1 MDKYEYQAKL
11 EEIKKL
17 VDKEEY
23 EEAAAIADTI
33 EWKRV
38 RSVRTLCLV
47 SEIYE
52 IVGRAEDSKNILYRA
67 YRRSP
72 GSRQILYRL
81 TEACVQTQDFDDAV
95 EYYTEYVN
103 LAPHDNNRYILKY
116 EIYKGR
122 GSSIEEQIQVLEE
135 LKSQEYTEQW
145 AYELARLYSEA
156 GMIDKCIAEC
166 DDLALWFHNGQY
178 VVQALELKKKYAQ
191 LTPEQQ
197 TIYDNP
203 SSIVDMET
211 KEAAI
216 EAAVPT
222 LGEEI
227 TKELPKSE
235 KEVIADSIMMDTE
248 KEIAAAVTEHKEETK
263 AAAPEEVKAAEPK
276 SFNTVEM
283 QNELA
288 NSMRQILSG
297 MRGVKPAAEPEQM
310 PAAEPVAAT
319 REEEPEEQIEGQMSI
334 DDILTGTVQ
343 TEEEPAKAP
352 SEPAKPVEEKP
363 VEEPAEAI
371 KPAEEPKAEQQA
383 MRSEQDILEAK
394 TINLSESIRRE
405 IGDRDLRSYA
415 AELAARQKAAQR
427 VQIPVP
433 EMGKAPELKDIPVSE
448 PVQKKTAETPAAEKV
463 SAEKV
468 QMQPEPV
475 QAQEMPVQKTAIQP
489 ESVQPEPVQ
498 AQRPTEAVEA
508 AAKKLQ
514 QPTRQIPVEQIQ
526 EQRAQETVEE
536 TPEQKIQAEPE
547 EAAVQ
552 ETPAE
557 PERMPVQ
564 EEAQPQPKVDPMSYV
579 RTGLDEKEKSML
591 GFWSTIRG
599 VNEQVNEAVT
609 LMMRSILA
617 DKTSSHG
624 NVLLIGDAGNGRT
637 TLALGIARII
647 GRCKGMQ
654 SQKVAK
660 IYAED
665 LNSKDIAATVNK
677 IAGGILIIE
686 EAGDLSDNA
695 AAQLSMAMD
704 FKTDGLIVFLEDE
717 RRYLMDLL
725 GRNPQFAQKFDIT
738 MNVPTLTND
747 ELVEFG
753 KYYALQNDC
762 VMDDSAVLTLYD
774 GIGVLQNAEQPVA
787 ILDVKEIMDK
797 AIKKANKFS
806 LGKLFSTV
814 SGKRYDAED
823 RIIIKGKYFGKIK

>member
-1 MDKYEYQAKL
+1 MKVDKYEYQAKL
-11 EEIKKL
+11 EEMKKL

-23 EEAAAIADTI
+23 EEAVAIADTI

-103 LAPHDNNRYILKY
+103 LAPHDNNKYILKY

-122 GSSIEEQIQVLEE
+122 GSSVEEQIQVLEE

-145 AYELARLYSEA
+145 AYELARLYAQA

-166 DDLALWFHNGQY
+166 DDLALWFHNGEY
-178 VVQALELKKKYAQ
+178 VVQALELKKKYAP

-222 LGEEI
+222 LDEEI

-235 KEVIADSIMMDTE
+235 TEVIADSIMMNTE
-248 KEIAAAVTEHKEETK
+248 KEIAAAVAEHKEETTQ
-263 AAAPEEVKAAEPK
+263 EEQTAEPARPK
-276 SFNTVEM
+276 DFNTVEM

-297 MRGVKPAAEPEQM
+297 MRGSKPAAEPE
-310 PAAEPVAAT
+310 PIPEAAVAAT
-319 REEEPEEQIEGQMSI
+319 QEEEPEEEQQMEGQMSI
-334 DDILTGTVQ
+334 DDILTG
-343 TEEEPAKAP
+343 A
-352 SEPAKPVEEKP
+352 
-363 VEEPAEAI
+363 
-371 KPAEEPKAEQQA
+371 AEEPKQSPV
-383 MRSEQDILEAK
+383 SEAAPAAQVEETQPQDILSAE
-394 TINLSESIRRE
+394 TINLSDSIHRE

-415 AELAARQKAAQR
+415 TELAARQREAAA

-433 EMGKAPELKDIPVSE
+433 EPVKEPVLKDVPVMNKE
-448 PVQKKTAETPAAEKV
+448 KKEK
-463 SAEKV
+463 
-468 QMQPEPV
+468 
-475 QAQEMPVQKTAIQP
+475 
-489 ESVQPEPVQ
+489 
-498 AQRPTEAVEA
+498 
-508 AAKKLQ
+508 Q
-514 QPTRQIPVEQIQ
+514 Q
-526 EQRAQETVEE
+526 
-536 TPEQKIQAEPE
+536 
-547 EAAVQ
+547 
-552 ETPAE
+552 
-557 PERMPVQ
+557 PVQ
-564 EEAQPQPKVDPMSYV
+564 EEVQDVQPVQETVQNVQPVQEAVQAVEPEKPAEAAEAAEETPVQTAQQEAEPQQPKIDPMSYV
-579 RTGLDEKEKSML
+579 RTGLDEKEKSLL
-591 GFWSTIRG
+591 GFWSSIRG
-599 VNEQVNEAVT
+599 MNEQVNEVVT
-609 LMMRSILA
+609 LMMRSILT

-637 TLALGIARII
+637 TLALGMAKIL
-647 GRCKGMQ
+647 GRCKGLQ

-665 LNSKDIAATVNK
+665 LNGKDIAATVNK

-686 EAGDLSDNA
+686 EAGDLSDSA

-738 MNVPTLTND
+738 LNVPTLTND
-747 ELVEFG
+747 ELVECG
-753 KYYALQNDC
+753 RYYALQNDC

-774 GIGVLQNAEQPVA
+774 GIGVLQNSEQPVA

>member
-1 MDKYEYQAKL
+1 MKVDKYEYQAKL
-11 EEIKKL
+11 EEMKKL

-23 EEAAAIADTI
+23 EEAVAIADTI

-103 LAPHDNNRYILKY
+103 LAPHDNNKYILKY

-122 GSSIEEQIQVLEE
+122 GSSVEEQIQVLEE

-145 AYELARLYSEA
+145 AYELARLYAQA

-166 DDLALWFHNGQY
+166 DDLALWFHNGEY
-178 VVQALELKKKYAQ
+178 VVQALELKKKYAP

-222 LGEEI
+222 LDEEI

-235 KEVIADSIMMDTE
+235 TEVIADSIMMNTE
-248 KEIAAAVTEHKEETK
+248 KEIAAAVAEHKEETTQ
-263 AAAPEEVKAAEPK
+263 EEQTAEPARPK
-276 SFNTVEM
+276 DFNTVEM

-297 MRGVKPAAEPEQM
+297 MRGSKPAAEPEPI
-310 PAAEPVAAT
+310 PAAAVAAT
-319 REEEPEEQIEGQMSI
+319 QEEEPEEEQQIEGQMSI
-334 DDILTGTVQ
+334 DDILTG
-343 TEEEPAKAP
+343 A
-352 SEPAKPVEEKP
+352 
-363 VEEPAEAI
+363 
-371 KPAEEPKAEQQA
+371 AEEPKQSPV
-383 MRSEQDILEAK
+383 SEAAPAAQVEETQPQDILSAE
-394 TINLSESIRRE
+394 TINLSDSIHRE
-405 IGDRDLRSYA
+405 IGDRNLRSYA
-415 AELAARQKAAQR
+415 AELSARQREAAA

-433 EMGKAPELKDIPVSE
+433 EPVKEPVLKDVPVMNKE
-448 PVQKKTAETPAAEKV
+448 EKQQPVQEAVQNEQPVQEAVQNAQPVQEAEPEKPAEAAE
-463 SAEKV
+463 
-468 QMQPEPV
+468 
-475 QAQEMPVQKTAIQP
+475 
-489 ESVQPEPVQ
+489 
-498 AQRPTEAVEA
+498 A
-508 AAKKLQ
+508 A
-514 QPTRQIPVEQIQ
+514 
-526 EQRAQETVEE
+526 EE
-536 TPEQKIQAEPE
+536 TPVQTAQQEAEP
-547 EAAVQ
+547 Q
-552 ETPAE
+552 
-557 PERMPVQ
+557 
-564 EEAQPQPKVDPMSYV
+564 QPKIDPMSYV
-579 RTGLDEKEKSML
+579 RTGLDEKEKSLL
-591 GFWSTIRG
+591 GFWSSIRG
-599 VNEQVNEAVT
+599 MNEQVNEVVT
-609 LMMRSILA
+609 LMMRSILT

-637 TLALGIARII
+637 TLALGMAKIL
-647 GRCKGMQ
+647 GRCKGLQ

-665 LNSKDIAATVNK
+665 LNGKDIAATVNK

-686 EAGDLSDNA
+686 EAGDLNDNA
-695 AAQLSMAMD
+695 AAPLSMAMD

-738 MNVPTLTND
+738 LNVPTLTND

-774 GIGVLQNAEQPVA
+774 GIGVLQNSEQPVA

>member
-11 EEIKKL
+11 EEMKKL

-23 EEAAAIADTI
+23 EEAASIADTI

-52 IVGRAEDSKNILYRA
+52 IVGRAEDSRNILYRA

-72 GSRQILYRL
+72 SSRQILYRL

-122 GSSIEEQIQVLEE
+122 GSSVEEQIQVLEE

-145 AYELARLYSEA
+145 AYELAKLYAEA
-156 GMIDKCIAEC
+156 GMTDKCIAEC
-166 DDLALWFHNGQY
+166 DDLALWFHNGEY
-178 VVQALELKKKYAQ
+178 VVQALELKKRYAP

-222 LGEEI
+222 LDEEI
-227 TKELPKSE
+227 MKEMPKSE
-235 KEVIADSIMMDTE
+235 TEVIADSIMMNTE
-248 KEIAAAVTEHKEETK
+248 KEIAAAVTEHKEEI
-263 AAAPEEVKAAEPK
+263 EQAAEEPK
-276 SFNTVEM
+276 ETTKEPAQPKDFNTIEM

-288 NSMRQILSG
+288 NSMRQILAG
-297 MRGVKPAAEPEQM
+297 IRKEKPIAELENAPVMEQTAA
-310 PAAEPVAAT
+310 AK
-319 REEEPEEQIEGQMSI
+319 EEEEEQIEGQMSI
-334 DDILTGTVQ
+334 DDLLINTAKEEVPEETTTV
-343 TEEEPAKAP
+343 
-352 SEPAKPVEEKP
+352 
-363 VEEPAEAI
+363 
-371 KPAEEPKAEQQA
+371 KAEPVQEKKEPTPFKQ
-383 MRSEQDILEAK
+383 MSEQDILTAE
-394 TINLSESIRRE
+394 TINLSESIRKE
-405 IGDRDLRSYA
+405 IGDKDLRSYA
-415 AELAARQKAAQR
+415 AELAARQKELQKAQLP
-427 VQIPVP
+427 IP
-433 EMGKAPELKDIPVSE
+433 EMAKEPVLKEVSVSE
-448 PVQKKTAETPAAEKV
+448 PVKEEEQKTREMPIEQIQQQRVEPTVQSQPVQETLQAEQPVQPQQPLPQTEQPVQPQQPSPQAEQPQQ
-463 SAEKV
+463 SSPQAE
-468 QMQPEPV
+468 QPV
-475 QAQEMPVQKTAIQP
+475 QAEAEQP
-489 ESVQPEPVQ
+489 QQ
-498 AQRPTEAVEA
+498 EA
-508 AAKKLQ
+508 AQNEEPIQTQESPEEPQ
-514 QPTRQIPVEQIQ
+514 QP
-526 EQRAQETVEE
+526 
-536 TPEQKIQAEPE
+536 KI
-547 EAAVQ
+547 
-552 ETPAE
+552 
-557 PERMPVQ
+557 
-564 EEAQPQPKVDPMSYV
+564 DPMSYV
-579 RTGLDEKEKSML
+579 RNGLDEKEKSFL
-591 GFWSTIRG
+591 GFWSSIRG
-599 VNEQVNEAVT
+599 MNAQVNEAVT
-609 LMMRSILA
+609 LIMRSILA

-637 TLALGIARII
+637 TLALGMARII
-647 GRCKGMQ
+647 GRCKGQ
-654 SQKVAK
+654 QTAKVAK

-665 LNSKDIAATVNK
+665 LNNKDIAATVSK

-686 EAGDLSDNA
+686 EAGDLNDNA

-704 FKTDGLIVFLEDE
+704 FKTDGLVVFLEDE

-725 GRNPQFAQKFDIT
+725 GRNPQLAQKFDIT

-753 KYYALQNDC
+753 KYYAFQNDC
-762 VMDDSAVLTLYD
+762 AMDDSAVLTLYD
-774 GIGVLQNAEQPVA
+774 GIGMLQNAEQPVA

-814 SGKRYDAED
+814 SGKRYDQED

>member
-1 MDKYEYQAKL
+1 MTRLYVCDRIVTTMLNDNTRYHPDRWRSVGIRIVNKYKGCMKVDKYEYQAKL
-11 EEIKKL
+11 EEMKKL

-23 EEAAAIADTI
+23 EEAVAIADTI

-103 LAPHDNNRYILKY
+103 LAPHDNNKYILKY

-122 GSSIEEQIQVLEE
+122 GSSVEEQIQVLEE

-145 AYELARLYSEA
+145 AYELARLYAQA

-166 DDLALWFHNGQY
+166 DDLALWFHNGEY
-178 VVQALELKKKYAQ
+178 VVQALELKKKYAP

-222 LGEEI
+222 LDEEI

-235 KEVIADSIMMDTE
+235 TEVIADSIMMNTE
-248 KEIAAAVTEHKEETK
+248 KEIAAAVAEHKEETTQ
-263 AAAPEEVKAAEPK
+263 EEQTAEPARPK
-276 SFNTVEM
+276 DFNTVEM

-297 MRGVKPAAEPEQM
+297 MRGSKPAAEPE
-310 PAAEPVAAT
+310 PIPEAAVAAT
-319 REEEPEEQIEGQMSI
+319 QEEEPEEEQQMEGQMSI
-334 DDILTGTVQ
+334 DDILTG
-343 TEEEPAKAP
+343 A
-352 SEPAKPVEEKP
+352 
-363 VEEPAEAI
+363 
-371 KPAEEPKAEQQA
+371 AEEPKQSPV
-383 MRSEQDILEAK
+383 SEAAPAAQVEETQPQDILSAE
-394 TINLSESIRRE
+394 TINLSDSIHRE

-415 AELAARQKAAQR
+415 TELAARQREAAA

-433 EMGKAPELKDIPVSE
+433 EPVKEPVLKDVPVMNKE
-448 PVQKKTAETPAAEKV
+448 EK
-463 SAEKV
+463 EK
-468 QMQPEPV
+468 
-475 QAQEMPVQKTAIQP
+475 
-489 ESVQPEPVQ
+489 
-498 AQRPTEAVEA
+498 
-508 AAKKLQ
+508 Q
-514 QPTRQIPVEQIQ
+514 Q
-526 EQRAQETVEE
+526 
-536 TPEQKIQAEPE
+536 
-547 EAAVQ
+547 
-552 ETPAE
+552 
-557 PERMPVQ
+557 PVQ
-564 EEAQPQPKVDPMSYV
+564 EEVQDVQPVQETVQNVQPVQAVEPEKPAEAAEAAEETPVQTAQQEAEPQQPKIDPMSYV
-579 RTGLDEKEKSML
+579 RTGLDEKEKSLL
-591 GFWSTIRG
+591 GFWSSIRG
-599 VNEQVNEAVT
+599 MNEQVNEVVT
-609 LMMRSILA
+609 LMMRSILT

-637 TLALGIARII
+637 TLALGMAKIL
-647 GRCKGMQ
+647 GRCKGLQ

-665 LNSKDIAATVNK
+665 LNGKDIAATVNK

-738 MNVPTLTND
+738 LNVPTLTND

-774 GIGVLQNAEQPVA
+774 GIGVLQNSEQPVA

>member
-11 EEIKKL
+11 EEMKKL

-103 LAPHDNNRYILKY
+103 LAPHDNNKYILKY

-122 GSSIEEQIQVLEE
+122 GSSVEEQIQVLEE
-135 LKSQEYTEQW
+135 LKKQEYTEQW
-145 AYELARLYSEA
+145 AYELAKLYAQA

-166 DDLALWFHNGQY
+166 DDLALWFHNGEY
-178 VVQALELKKKYAQ
+178 VVQALELKKKYAP

-222 LGEEI
+222 LDEEI

-235 KEVIADSIMMDTE
+235 SEVIADSIMMNTE
-248 KEIAAAVTEHKEETK
+248 KEIAASVAEHKEAEQEAK
-263 AAAPEEVKAAEPK
+263 KAEPAK
-276 SFNTVEM
+276 KKDFNSVEM
-283 QNELA
+283 QQELA

-297 MRGVKPAAEPEQM
+297 MRGSKPVEEAEPET
-310 PAAEPVAAT
+310 EPTEAIAAT
-319 REEEPEEQIEGQMSI
+319 QEEEPEEEQQIEGQMSI
-334 DDILTGTVQ
+334 DDILTSGAEELKQAPVQ
-343 TEEEPAKAP
+343 T
-352 SEPAKPVEEKP
+352 
-363 VEEPAEAI
+363 AEATATAQ
-371 KPAEEPKAEQQA
+371 AEEMQN
-383 MRSEQDILEAK
+383 DILNAE
-394 TINLSESIRRE
+394 TINLSDSIHKE

-415 AELAARQKAAQR
+415 AELAARQKQAAA

-433 EMGKAPELKDIPVSE
+433 EPVKEPVLKDIPAMDAGV
-448 PVQKKTAETPAAEKV
+448 AHETPKV
-463 SAEKV
+463 QQPAPAPEPEQQVTCEMPVEKV
-468 QMQPEPV
+468 QEQRIQEPV
-475 QAQEMPVQKTAIQP
+475 KE
-489 ESVQPEPVQ
+489 ES
-498 AQRPTEAVEA
+498 T
-508 AAKKLQ
+508 
-514 QPTRQIPVEQIQ
+514 
-526 EQRAQETVEE
+526 
-536 TPEQKIQAEPE
+536 
-547 EAAVQ
+547 
-552 ETPAE
+552 
-557 PERMPVQ
+557 VQ
-564 EEAQPQPKVDPMSYV
+564 EEAAAQEVPQTAEPQQEVPQATEPQQETVQQPKIDPMSYV
-579 RTGLDEKEKSML
+579 RTGLDEKEKSLL
-591 GFWSTIRG
+591 GFWSSIRG
-599 VNEQVNEAVT
+599 MNEQVNEVVT
-609 LMMRSILA
+609 LMMRSILT
-617 DKTSSHG
+617 DKTSSQG

-637 TLALGIARII
+637 TLALGIAKIL
-647 GRCKGMQ
+647 GRCKGLQ

-665 LNSKDIAATVNK
+665 LNGKDIAATVNK

-738 MNVPTLTND
+738 LNVPTLTND

-774 GIGVLQNAEQPVA
+774 GIGVLQNSEQPVA

>member
-11 EEIKKL
+11 EEMKKL

-52 IVGRAEDSKNILYRA
+52 IVGRAEDSRNILYRA

-72 GSRQILYRL
+72 SSRQILYRL

-122 GSSIEEQIQVLEE
+122 GSSVEEQIQVLEE

-145 AYELARLYSEA
+145 AYELAKLYAEA
-156 GMIDKCIAEC
+156 GMTDKCIAEC
-166 DDLALWFHNGQY
+166 DDLALWFHNGEY
-178 VVQALELKKKYAQ
+178 VVQALELKKRYAP

-222 LGEEI
+222 LDEEI
-227 TKELPKSE
+227 MKEMPKSE
-235 KEVIADSIMMDTE
+235 TEVIADSIMMNTE
-248 KEIAAAVTEHKEETK
+248 KEIAAAVTEHKEEI
-263 AAAPEEVKAAEPK
+263 EQAAEEPK
-276 SFNTVEM
+276 EAVKEPAQPKDFNTVEM

-288 NSMRQILSG
+288 NSMRQILAG
-297 MRGVKPAAEPEQM
+297 IRKEKPIAELEHAPVMEQTAA
-310 PAAEPVAAT
+310 AK
-319 REEEPEEQIEGQMSI
+319 EEEEEQIEGQMSI
-334 DDILTGTVQ
+334 DDLLINNVK
-343 TEEEPAKAP
+343 EEARED
-352 SEPAKPVEEKP
+352 
-363 VEEPAEAI
+363 
-371 KPAEEPKAEQQA
+371 AEEAPAAPVQPEVPEAHETPVQPVPEAQPEAPAPQEEILAMKAEPVPEKKEPTPFKQ
-383 MRSEQDILEAK
+383 MTEQDILAAE
-394 TINLSESIRRE
+394 TINLSESIRKE
-405 IGDRDLRSYA
+405 IGDKDLRSYA
-415 AELAARQKAAQR
+415 AELAARQKELQKAQLHA
-427 VQIPVP
+427 P
-433 EMGKAPELKDIPVSE
+433 EMAKEPVLKEVPVSE
-448 PVQKKTAETPAAEKV
+448 PEPVKAEEQKTREMPIEQVQQQRVEPTVQSQPQQETPQAGQPVQEAPQAE
-463 SAEKV
+463 
-468 QMQPEPV
+468 QPIQPQQPAPQEEQPV
-475 QAQEMPVQKTAIQP
+475 QAEA
-489 ESVQPEPVQ
+489 VQPQ
-498 AQRPTEAVEA
+498 QEA
-508 AAKKLQ
+508 AQKEEPIQTQESPEEPQ
-514 QPTRQIPVEQIQ
+514 QP
-526 EQRAQETVEE
+526 
-536 TPEQKIQAEPE
+536 KI
-547 EAAVQ
+547 
-552 ETPAE
+552 
-557 PERMPVQ
+557 
-564 EEAQPQPKVDPMSYV
+564 DPMSYV
-579 RTGLDEKEKSML
+579 RNGLDEKEKSFL
-591 GFWSTIRG
+591 GFWSSIRG
-599 VNEQVNEAVT
+599 MNAQVNEAVT
-609 LMMRSILA
+609 LIMRSILA

-637 TLALGIARII
+637 TLALGMARII
-647 GRCKGMQ
+647 GRCKGQ
-654 SQKVAK
+654 QTAKVAK

-665 LNSKDIAATVNK
+665 LNNKDIAATVSK

-686 EAGDLSDNA
+686 EAGDLNDNA

-704 FKTDGLIVFLEDE
+704 FKTDGLVVFLEDE

-725 GRNPQFAQKFDIT
+725 GRNPQLAQKFDIT

-753 KYYALQNDC
+753 KYYAFQNDC
-762 VMDDSAVLTLYD
+762 AMDDSAVLTLYD
-774 GIGVLQNAEQPVA
+774 GIGMLQNAEQPVA

-814 SGKRYDAED
+814 SGKRYDQED

>member
-1 MDKYEYQAKL
+1 MTRLYVCDRIVTTMLNDNTRYHPDQWRSVGIRIVNKYKGCMKVDKYEYQAKL
-11 EEIKKL
+11 EEMKKL

-23 EEAAAIADTI
+23 EEAVAIADTI

-103 LAPHDNNRYILKY
+103 LAPHDNNKYILKY

-122 GSSIEEQIQVLEE
+122 GSSVEEQIQVLEE

-145 AYELARLYSEA
+145 AYELARLYAQA

-166 DDLALWFHNGQY
+166 DDLALWFHNGEY
-178 VVQALELKKKYAQ
+178 VVQALELKKKYAP

-222 LGEEI
+222 LDEEI

-235 KEVIADSIMMDTE
+235 TEVIADSIMMNTE
-248 KEIAAAVTEHKEETK
+248 KEIAAAVAEHKEETTQ
-263 AAAPEEVKAAEPK
+263 EEQTAEPARPK
-276 SFNTVEM
+276 DFNTVEM

-297 MRGVKPAAEPEQM
+297 MRGSKPAAEPE
-310 PAAEPVAAT
+310 PIPEAAVAAT
-319 REEEPEEQIEGQMSI
+319 QEEEPEEEQQMEGQMSI
-334 DDILTGTVQ
+334 DDILTGT
-343 TEEEPAKAP
+343 
-352 SEPAKPVEEKP
+352 
-363 VEEPAEAI
+363 
-371 KPAEEPKAEQQA
+371 AEEPKQSPV
-383 MRSEQDILEAK
+383 SEAAPAAQVEETQPQDILSAE
-394 TINLSESIRRE
+394 TINLSDSIHRE

-415 AELAARQKAAQR
+415 TELAARQREAAA

-433 EMGKAPELKDIPVSE
+433 EPVKEPVLKDVPVMNKE
-448 PVQKKTAETPAAEKV
+448 KKEK
-463 SAEKV
+463 
-468 QMQPEPV
+468 
-475 QAQEMPVQKTAIQP
+475 
-489 ESVQPEPVQ
+489 
-498 AQRPTEAVEA
+498 
-508 AAKKLQ
+508 Q
-514 QPTRQIPVEQIQ
+514 Q
-526 EQRAQETVEE
+526 
-536 TPEQKIQAEPE
+536 
-547 EAAVQ
+547 
-552 ETPAE
+552 
-557 PERMPVQ
+557 PVQ
-564 EEAQPQPKVDPMSYV
+564 EEVQDVQPVQETVQNVQPVQEAVQAVEPEKPAEAAEAAEETPVQTAQQEAEPQQPKIDPMSYV
-579 RTGLDEKEKSML
+579 RTGLDEKEKSLL
-591 GFWSTIRG
+591 GFWSSIRG
-599 VNEQVNEAVT
+599 MNEQVNEVVT
-609 LMMRSILA
+609 LMMRSILT

-637 TLALGIARII
+637 TLALGMAKIL
-647 GRCKGMQ
+647 GRCKGLQ

-665 LNSKDIAATVNK
+665 LNGKDIAATVNK

-686 EAGDLSDNA
+686 EAGDLSDSA

-738 MNVPTLTND
+738 LNVPTLTND

-774 GIGVLQNAEQPVA
+774 GIGVLQNSEQPVA

>member
-1 MDKYEYQAKL
+1 MTRLYVCDRIVTTMLNDNTRYHPDQWRSVGIRIVNKYKGCMKVDKYEYQAKL
-11 EEIKKL
+11 EEMKKL

-23 EEAAAIADTI
+23 EEAVAIADTI

-103 LAPHDNNRYILKY
+103 LAPHDNNKYILKY

-122 GSSIEEQIQVLEE
+122 GSSVEEQIQVLEE

-145 AYELARLYSEA
+145 AYELARLYAQA

-166 DDLALWFHNGQY
+166 DDLALWFHNGEY
-178 VVQALELKKKYAQ
+178 VVQALELKKKYAP

-222 LGEEI
+222 LDEEI

-235 KEVIADSIMMDTE
+235 TEVIADSIMMNTE
-248 KEIAAAVTEHKEETK
+248 KEIAAAVAEHKEETTQ
-263 AAAPEEVKAAEPK
+263 EEQTAEPARPK
-276 SFNTVEM
+276 DFNTVEM

-297 MRGVKPAAEPEQM
+297 MRGSKPAAEPE
-310 PAAEPVAAT
+310 PIPEAAVAAT
-319 REEEPEEQIEGQMSI
+319 QEEEPEEEQQMEGQMSI
-334 DDILTGTVQ
+334 DDILTG
-343 TEEEPAKAP
+343 A
-352 SEPAKPVEEKP
+352 
-363 VEEPAEAI
+363 
-371 KPAEEPKAEQQA
+371 AEEPKQSPV
-383 MRSEQDILEAK
+383 SEAAPAVQVEETQPQDILSAE
-394 TINLSESIRRE
+394 TINLSDSIHRE

-415 AELAARQKAAQR
+415 TELAARQREAAA

-433 EMGKAPELKDIPVSE
+433 EPVKEPVLKDVPVMNKE
-448 PVQKKTAETPAAEKV
+448 KKEK
-463 SAEKV
+463 
-468 QMQPEPV
+468 
-475 QAQEMPVQKTAIQP
+475 
-489 ESVQPEPVQ
+489 
-498 AQRPTEAVEA
+498 
-508 AAKKLQ
+508 Q
-514 QPTRQIPVEQIQ
+514 Q
-526 EQRAQETVEE
+526 
-536 TPEQKIQAEPE
+536 
-547 EAAVQ
+547 
-552 ETPAE
+552 
-557 PERMPVQ
+557 PVQ
-564 EEAQPQPKVDPMSYV
+564 EEVQDVQPVQETVQNVQPVQEAVQAVEPEKPAEAAEAAEETPVQTAQQEAEPQQPKIDPMSYV
-579 RTGLDEKEKSML
+579 RTGLDEKEKSLL
-591 GFWSTIRG
+591 GFWSSIRG
-599 VNEQVNEAVT
+599 MNEQVNEVVT
-609 LMMRSILA
+609 LMMRSILT

-637 TLALGIARII
+637 TLALGMAKIL
-647 GRCKGMQ
+647 GRCKGLQ

-665 LNSKDIAATVNK
+665 LNGKDIAATVNK

-686 EAGDLSDNA
+686 EAGDLSDSA

-738 MNVPTLTND
+738 LNVPTLTND

-753 KYYALQNDC
+753 RYYALQNDC

-774 GIGVLQNAEQPVA
+774 GIGVLQNSEQPVA

>member
-72 GSRQILYRL
+72 SSRQILYRL

-122 GSSIEEQIQVLEE
+122 GSSVEEQIQVLEE

-145 AYELARLYSEA
+145 AYELAKLYAEA

-166 DDLALWFHNGQY
+166 DDLALWFHNGEY
-178 VVQALELKKKYAQ
+178 VVQALELKKQYAP

-222 LGEEI
+222 LDEEI
-227 TKELPKSE
+227 MKEMPKSE
-235 KEVIADSIMMDTE
+235 TEVIADSIMMDTE
-248 KEIAAAVTEHKEETK
+248 KEIAAAVTEHKEETEQ
-263 AAAPEEVKAAEPK
+263 ADVKEPVRAK
-276 SFNTVEM
+276 DFNTIEM

-297 MRGVKPAAEPEQM
+297 IRKDK
-310 PAAEPVAAT
+310 PVAELESAPVMEQT
-319 REEEPEEQIEGQMSI
+319 AAAKEEEEEQIEGQMSI
-334 DDILTGTVQ
+334 DDLLINNVK
-343 TEEEPAKAP
+343 EEARE
-352 SEPAKPVEEKP
+352 EVEEDEKEAVP
-363 VEEPAEAI
+363 VVSAQPEAQAQPEAPAAQEETPAV
-371 KPAEEPKAEQQA
+371 KAEPVQETKEPQPSFGQ
-383 MRSEQDILEAK
+383 MTEQDILAAE
-394 TINLSESIRRE
+394 TINLSESIRKE
-405 IGDRDLRSYA
+405 IGNKDLRTYA
-415 AELAARQKAAQR
+415 VELAARQRELKNEQLQVPKMAKEPVLREVPAAD
-427 VQIPVP
+427 PVP
-433 EMGKAPELKDIPVSE
+433 VKEEKPVQPQMTE
-448 PVQKKTAETPAAEKV
+448 PVQPQAAEP
-463 SAEKV
+463 AQPQATEPAQNQQQV
-468 QMQPEPV
+468 QEETIQVQPQEAAQPE
-475 QAQEMPVQKTAIQP
+475 
-489 ESVQPEPVQ
+489 
-498 AQRPTEAVEA
+498 
-508 AAKKLQ
+508 
-514 QPTRQIPVEQIQ
+514 
-526 EQRAQETVEE
+526 
-536 TPEQKIQAEPE
+536 
-547 EAAVQ
+547 AVQ
-552 ETPAE
+552 EE
-557 PERMPVQ
+557 PQ
-564 EEAQPQPKVDPMSYV
+564 QPKIDPMSYV
-579 RTGLDEKEKSML
+579 RNGLDEKEKSFL
-591 GFWSTIRG
+591 GFWSNIRG
-599 VNEQVNEAVT
+599 MNAQVDEAVT
-609 LMMRSILA
+609 LIMRSILA
-617 DKTSSHG
+617 DKTSAHG
-624 NVLLIGDAGNGRT
+624 NVLLVGDAGNGRT
-637 TLALGIARII
+637 TLALGMARII
-647 GRCKGMQ
+647 GRCKGQ
-654 SQKVAK
+654 QTAKVAK

-665 LNSKDIAATVNK
+665 LNNKDIAATVSK

-695 AAQLSMAMD
+695 AAQLSMAMN
-704 FKTDGLIVFLEDE
+704 FKTDGLVVFLEDE

-725 GRNPQFAQKFDIT
+725 GRNPQLAQKFDIT

-762 VMDDSAVLTLYD
+762 AMDDSAVLTLYD
-774 GIGVLQNAEQPVA
+774 GIGMLQNAEQPVA

-814 SGKRYDAED
+814 SGKRYDKED

>member
-11 EEIKKL
+11 EEMKKL

-52 IVGRAEDSKNILYRA
+52 IVGRAEDSRNILYRA

-72 GSRQILYRL
+72 SSRQILYRL

-122 GSSIEEQIQVLEE
+122 GSSVEEQIQVLEE

-145 AYELARLYSEA
+145 AYELAKLYAEA
-156 GMIDKCIAEC
+156 GMTDKCIAEC
-166 DDLALWFHNGQY
+166 DDLALWFHNGEY
-178 VVQALELKKKYAQ
+178 VVQALELKKRYAP

-222 LGEEI
+222 LDEEI
-227 TKELPKSE
+227 MKEMPKSE
-235 KEVIADSIMMDTE
+235 TEVIADSIMMNTE
-248 KEIAAAVTEHKEETK
+248 KEIAAAVTEHKEEI
-263 AAAPEEVKAAEPK
+263 EQAAEEPK
-276 SFNTVEM
+276 EAVKEPAQPKDFNTVEM

-288 NSMRQILSG
+288 NSMRQILAG
-297 MRGVKPAAEPEQM
+297 IRKEKPIAELENAPVMEQTAA
-310 PAAEPVAAT
+310 AK
-319 REEEPEEQIEGQMSI
+319 EEEEEQIEGQMSI
-334 DDILTGTVQ
+334 DDLLINNAKEEVPEETTTVKAEPVQ
-343 TEEEPAKAP
+343 EKEEPTPFK
-352 SEPAKPVEEKP
+352 
-363 VEEPAEAI
+363 
-371 KPAEEPKAEQQA
+371 Q
-383 MRSEQDILEAK
+383 MSEQDILTAE
-394 TINLSESIRRE
+394 TINLSESIRKE
-405 IGDRDLRSYA
+405 IGDKDLRSYA
-415 AELAARQKAAQR
+415 ADLAARQKELQKAQLP
-427 VQIPVP
+427 IP
-433 EMGKAPELKDIPVSE
+433 EMAKEPVLKEVSVSE
-448 PVQKKTAETPAAEKV
+448 PVKEEEQKTR
-463 SAEKV
+463 
-468 QMQPEPV
+468 
-475 QAQEMPVQKTAIQP
+475 EMPI
-489 ESVQPEPVQ
+489 
-498 AQRPTEAVEA
+498 
-508 AAKKLQ
+508 
-514 QPTRQIPVEQIQ
+514 EQIQ
-526 EQRAQETVEE
+526 QQRVESTVQSQ
-536 TPEQKIQAEPE
+536 P
-547 EAAVQ
+547 VQ
-552 ETPAE
+552 ETLQAE
-557 PERMPVQ
+557 QPL
-564 EEAQPQPKVDPMSYV
+564 QPQQPLPQAEQPIQPQQSSPQAEQPQQEAAQKEEPIQTQESPEAPQQPKIDPMSYV
-579 RTGLDEKEKSML
+579 RNGLDEKEKSFL
-591 GFWSTIRG
+591 GFWSSIRG
-599 VNEQVNEAVT
+599 MNAQVNEAVT
-609 LMMRSILA
+609 LIMRSILA

-637 TLALGIARII
+637 TLALGMARII
-647 GRCKGMQ
+647 GRCKGQ
-654 SQKVAK
+654 QTAKVAK

-665 LNSKDIAATVNK
+665 LNNKDIAATVSK

-686 EAGDLSDNA
+686 EAGDLNDNA

-704 FKTDGLIVFLEDE
+704 FKTDGLVVFLEDE

-725 GRNPQFAQKFDIT
+725 GRNPQLAQKFDIT

-753 KYYALQNDC
+753 KYYAFQNDC
-762 VMDDSAVLTLYD
+762 AMDDSAVLTLYD
-774 GIGVLQNAEQPVA
+774 GIGMLQNAEQPVA

-814 SGKRYDAED
+814 SGKRYDQED

>member
-1 MDKYEYQAKL
+1 MTRLYVCDRIVTTMLNDNTRYHPDQWRSVGIRIVNKYKGCMKVDKYEYQAKL
-11 EEIKKL
+11 EEMKKL

-23 EEAAAIADTI
+23 EEAVAIADTI

-103 LAPHDNNRYILKY
+103 LAPHDNNKYILKY

-122 GSSIEEQIQVLEE
+122 GSSVEEQIQVLEE

-145 AYELARLYSEA
+145 AYELARLYAQA

-166 DDLALWFHNGQY
+166 DDLALWFHNGEY
-178 VVQALELKKKYAQ
+178 VVQALELKKKYAP

-222 LGEEI
+222 LDEEI

-235 KEVIADSIMMDTE
+235 TEVIADSIMMNTE
-248 KEIAAAVTEHKEETK
+248 KEIAAAVAEHKEETTQ
-263 AAAPEEVKAAEPK
+263 EEQTAEPARPK
-276 SFNTVEM
+276 DFNTVEM

-297 MRGVKPAAEPEQM
+297 MRGSKPAAEPE
-310 PAAEPVAAT
+310 PIPEAAVAAT
-319 REEEPEEQIEGQMSI
+319 QEEEPEEEQQMEGQMSI
-334 DDILTGTVQ
+334 DDILTG
-343 TEEEPAKAP
+343 A
-352 SEPAKPVEEKP
+352 
-363 VEEPAEAI
+363 
-371 KPAEEPKAEQQA
+371 AEEPKQSPV
-383 MRSEQDILEAK
+383 SEAAPAAQVEETQPQDILSAE
-394 TINLSESIRRE
+394 TINLSDSIHRE

-415 AELAARQKAAQR
+415 TELAARQREAAA

-433 EMGKAPELKDIPVSE
+433 EPVKEPVLKDVPVMNKE
-448 PVQKKTAETPAAEKV
+448 KKEK
-463 SAEKV
+463 
-468 QMQPEPV
+468 
-475 QAQEMPVQKTAIQP
+475 
-489 ESVQPEPVQ
+489 
-498 AQRPTEAVEA
+498 
-508 AAKKLQ
+508 Q
-514 QPTRQIPVEQIQ
+514 Q
-526 EQRAQETVEE
+526 
-536 TPEQKIQAEPE
+536 
-547 EAAVQ
+547 
-552 ETPAE
+552 
-557 PERMPVQ
+557 PVQ
-564 EEAQPQPKVDPMSYV
+564 EEVQDVQPVQEAVQNVQPVQEAVQAVEPEKPAEAAEAAEETPVQTAQQEAEPQQPKIDPMSYV
-579 RTGLDEKEKSML
+579 RTGLDEKEKSLL
-591 GFWSTIRG
+591 GFWSSIRG
-599 VNEQVNEAVT
+599 MNEQVNEVVT
-609 LMMRSILA
+609 LMMRSILT

-637 TLALGIARII
+637 TLALGMAKIL
-647 GRCKGMQ
+647 GRCKGLQ

-665 LNSKDIAATVNK
+665 LNGKDIAATVNK

-686 EAGDLSDNA
+686 EAGDLSDSA

-738 MNVPTLTND
+738 LNVPTLTND

-753 KYYALQNDC
+753 RYYALQNDC

-774 GIGVLQNAEQPVA
+774 GIGVLQNSEQPVA

>member
-23 EEAAAIADTI
+23 EEAAAIADTV

-72 GSRQILYRL
+72 SSRQILYRL

-135 LKSQEYTEQW
+135 LKSHEYTEQW
-145 AYELARLYSEA
+145 AYELAKLYAEA
-156 GMIDKCIAEC
+156 GMVDKCIAEC
-166 DDLALWFHNGQY
+166 DDLALWFHNGEY
-178 VVQALELKKKYAQ
+178 VVQALELKKKYAP

-222 LGEEI
+222 LDEEI
-227 TKELPKSE
+227 MKEMPKSE
-235 KEVIADSIMMDTE
+235 TEVIADSIMMDTE
-248 KEIAAAVTEHKEETK
+248 KEIAAAVTEHKEETGQASGEAK
-263 AAAPEEVKAAEPK
+263 ETAKEPAK
-276 SFNTVEM
+276 PKDFNTIEM

-288 NSMRQILSG
+288 DSMRQILSG
-297 MRGVKPAAEPEQM
+297 IRREKPAVEPESAPVMAQTAATEEEQEEQGREQM
-310 PAAEPVAAT
+310 PIDDLLINNVKEEAREEAEADEKEESDIPVQPVSQSRPEAPVTQEEIPAEELQPVQENKETEPVK
-319 REEEPEEQIEGQMSI
+319 QMSGQ
-334 DDILTGTVQ
+334 DILT
-343 TEEEPAKAP
+343 
-352 SEPAKPVEEKP
+352 
-363 VEEPAEAI
+363 AE
-371 KPAEEPKAEQQA
+371 
-383 MRSEQDILEAK
+383 
-394 TINLSESIRRE
+394 TINLSEGIRRE
-405 IGDRDLRSYA
+405 IGNKDLRSYA
-415 AELAARQKAAQR
+415 AELTARQKELQNAQLQVPKMDKR
-427 VQIPVP
+427 PILKEIPVQEINTAQP
-433 EMGKAPELKDIPVSE
+433 EQ
-448 PVQKKTAETPAAEKV
+448 PVQEVNT
-463 SAEKV
+463 
-468 QMQPEPV
+468 
-475 QAQEMPVQKTAIQP
+475 
-489 ESVQPEPVQ
+489 VQPEQ
-498 AQRPTEAVEA
+498 
-508 AAKKLQ
+508 
-514 QPTRQIPVEQIQ
+514 
-526 EQRAQETVEE
+526 
-536 TPEQKIQAEPE
+536 
-547 EAAVQ
+547 
-552 ETPAE
+552 
-557 PERMPVQ
+557 PVQ
-564 EEAQPQPKVDPMSYV
+564 EVNTVQPEQPVQPVQEVNTVQPEQPVQSRAEEKPVQEAPQQQNIDPMSYV
-579 RTGLDEKEKSML
+579 RNGLDEKEKSFL
-591 GFWSTIRG
+591 GFWSSIRG
-599 VNEQVNEAVT
+599 MNAQVNEAVT
-609 LMMRSILA
+609 QIMRSILV
-617 DKTSSHG
+617 DRTSSHG
-624 NVLLIGDAGNGRT
+624 NVLLVGDAGNGRT
-637 TLALGIARII
+637 TLAIGMARII
-647 GRCKGMQ
+647 GRCKGQ
-654 SQKVAK
+654 HSAKVAK

-665 LNSKDIAATVNK
+665 LNSKDIAATVSK
-677 IAGGILIIE
+677 IAGGILVIE

-704 FKTDGLIVFLEDE
+704 FKTDGLVVFLEDE

-725 GRNPQFAQKFDIT
+725 ARNPQFAQKFDIT

-762 VMDDSAVLTLYD
+762 VMDDSAVITLYD
-774 GIGVLQNAEQPVA
+774 GIGMLQNAEQPVA

-797 AIKKANKFS
+797 AIRKANKFS

-814 SGKRYDAED
+814 SGKRYDEED
-823 RIIIKGKYFGKIK
+823 RIIIRGKYFGKIK

>member
-1 MDKYEYQAKL
+1 MTRLYVCDRIVTTMLNDNTRYHPDRWRSVGIRIVNKYKGCMKVDKYEYQAKL
-11 EEIKKL
+11 EEMKKL

-23 EEAAAIADTI
+23 EEAVAIADTI

-103 LAPHDNNRYILKY
+103 LAPHDNNKYILKY

-122 GSSIEEQIQVLEE
+122 GSSVEEQIQVLEE

-145 AYELARLYSEA
+145 AYELARLYAQA

-166 DDLALWFHNGQY
+166 DDLALWFHNGEY
-178 VVQALELKKKYAQ
+178 VVQALELKKKYAP

-222 LGEEI
+222 LDEEI

-235 KEVIADSIMMDTE
+235 TEVIADSIMMNTE
-248 KEIAAAVTEHKEETK
+248 KEIAAAVAEHKEETTQ
-263 AAAPEEVKAAEPK
+263 EEQTAEPARPK
-276 SFNTVEM
+276 DFNTVEM

-297 MRGVKPAAEPEQM
+297 MRGSKPAAEPEPI
-310 PAAEPVAAT
+310 PAAAVAAT
-319 REEEPEEQIEGQMSI
+319 QEEEPEEEQQMEGQMSI
-334 DDILTGTVQ
+334 DDILTG
-343 TEEEPAKAP
+343 A
-352 SEPAKPVEEKP
+352 
-363 VEEPAEAI
+363 
-371 KPAEEPKAEQQA
+371 AEEPKQSPV
-383 MRSEQDILEAK
+383 SEAAPAAQVEETQPQDILSAE
-394 TINLSESIRRE
+394 TINLSDSIHRE

-415 AELAARQKAAQR
+415 TELAARQREAAA

-433 EMGKAPELKDIPVSE
+433 EPVKEPVLKDVPVMNKE
-448 PVQKKTAETPAAEKV
+448 EKEKQQPVQEE
-463 SAEKV
+463 V
-468 QMQPEPV
+468 QDVQPV
-475 QAQEMPVQKTAIQP
+475 QETVQEAAQAVEP
-489 ESVQPEPVQ
+489 EKP
-498 AQRPTEAVEA
+498 AEAVEA
-508 AAKKLQ
+508 A
-514 QPTRQIPVEQIQ
+514 
-526 EQRAQETVEE
+526 EE
-536 TPEQKIQAEPE
+536 TPVQTAQQEAEP
-547 EAAVQ
+547 Q
-552 ETPAE
+552 
-557 PERMPVQ
+557 
-564 EEAQPQPKVDPMSYV
+564 QPKIDPMSYV
-579 RTGLDEKEKSML
+579 RTGLDEKEKSLL
-591 GFWSTIRG
+591 GFWSSIRG
-599 VNEQVNEAVT
+599 MNEQVNEVVT
-609 LMMRSILA
+609 LMMRSILT

-637 TLALGIARII
+637 TLALGMAKIL
-647 GRCKGMQ
+647 GRCKGLQ

-665 LNSKDIAATVNK
+665 LNGKDIAATVNK

-738 MNVPTLTND
+738 LNVPTLTND

-774 GIGVLQNAEQPVA
+774 GIGVLQNSEQPVA

>member
-1 MDKYEYQAKL
+1 MTRLYVCDRIVTTMLNDNTRYHPDQWRSVGIRIVNKYKGCMKVDKYEYQAKL
-11 EEIKKL
+11 EEMKKL

-23 EEAAAIADTI
+23 EEAVAIADTI

-103 LAPHDNNRYILKY
+103 LAPHDNNKYILKY

-122 GSSIEEQIQVLEE
+122 GSSVEEQIQVLEE

-145 AYELARLYSEA
+145 AYELARLYAQA

-166 DDLALWFHNGQY
+166 DDLALWFHNGEY
-178 VVQALELKKKYAQ
+178 VVQALELKKKYAP

-222 LGEEI
+222 LDEEI

-235 KEVIADSIMMDTE
+235 TEVIADSIMMNTE
-248 KEIAAAVTEHKEETK
+248 KEIAAAVAEHKEETTQ
-263 AAAPEEVKAAEPK
+263 EEQTAEPARPK
-276 SFNTVEM
+276 DFNTVEM

-297 MRGVKPAAEPEQM
+297 MRGSKPAAEPE
-310 PAAEPVAAT
+310 PIPEAAVAAT
-319 REEEPEEQIEGQMSI
+319 QEEEPEEEQQMEGQMSI
-334 DDILTGTVQ
+334 DDILTG
-343 TEEEPAKAP
+343 A
-352 SEPAKPVEEKP
+352 
-363 VEEPAEAI
+363 
-371 KPAEEPKAEQQA
+371 AEEPKQSPV
-383 MRSEQDILEAK
+383 SEAAPAAQVEETQPQDILSAE
-394 TINLSESIRRE
+394 TINLSDSIHRE

-415 AELAARQKAAQR
+415 TELAARQREAAA

-433 EMGKAPELKDIPVSE
+433 EPVKEPVLKDVPVMNKE
-448 PVQKKTAETPAAEKV
+448 KKEK
-463 SAEKV
+463 
-468 QMQPEPV
+468 
-475 QAQEMPVQKTAIQP
+475 
-489 ESVQPEPVQ
+489 
-498 AQRPTEAVEA
+498 
-508 AAKKLQ
+508 Q
-514 QPTRQIPVEQIQ
+514 Q
-526 EQRAQETVEE
+526 
-536 TPEQKIQAEPE
+536 
-547 EAAVQ
+547 
-552 ETPAE
+552 
-557 PERMPVQ
+557 PVQ
-564 EEAQPQPKVDPMSYV
+564 EEVQDVQPVQEAVQAVEPEKPAEAAEAAEETPVQTAQQEAEPQQPKIDPMSYV
-579 RTGLDEKEKSML
+579 RTGLDEKEKSLL
-591 GFWSTIRG
+591 GFWSSIRG
-599 VNEQVNEAVT
+599 MNEQVNEVVT
-609 LMMRSILA
+609 LMMRSILT

-637 TLALGIARII
+637 TLALGMAKIL
-647 GRCKGMQ
+647 GRCKGLQ

-665 LNSKDIAATVNK
+665 LNGKDIAATVNK

-686 EAGDLSDNA
+686 EAGDLSDSA

-738 MNVPTLTND
+738 LNVPTLTND

-774 GIGVLQNAEQPVA
+774 GIGVLQNSEQPVA

>member
-11 EEIKKL
+11 EEMKKL

-52 IVGRAEDSKNILYRA
+52 IVGRAEDSRNILYRA

-72 GSRQILYRL
+72 SSRQILYRL

-122 GSSIEEQIQVLEE
+122 GSSVEEQIQVLEE

-145 AYELARLYSEA
+145 AYELAKLYAEA
-156 GMIDKCIAEC
+156 GMTDKCIAEC
-166 DDLALWFHNGQY
+166 DDLALWFHNGEY
-178 VVQALELKKKYAQ
+178 VVQALELKKRYAP

-222 LGEEI
+222 LDEEI
-227 TKELPKSE
+227 MKEMPKSE
-235 KEVIADSIMMDTE
+235 TEVIADSIMMNTE
-248 KEIAAAVTEHKEETK
+248 KEIAAAVTEHKEEI
-263 AAAPEEVKAAEPK
+263 EQAAEEPK
-276 SFNTVEM
+276 ETTKEPAQPKDFNTIEM

-288 NSMRQILSG
+288 NSMRQILAG
-297 MRGVKPAAEPEQM
+297 IRKEKPIAELEHAPVMEQTAA
-310 PAAEPVAAT
+310 AK
-319 REEEPEEQIEGQMSI
+319 EEEEEQIEGQMSI
-334 DDILTGTVQ
+334 DDLLINNVKEEAQ
-343 TEEEPAKAP
+343 EDAEDIPVAPVETEEPEIPEDQAPQAELPEVKTEPV
-352 SEPAKPVEEKP
+352 SEKK
-363 VEEPAEAI
+363 EPLPF
-371 KPAEEPKAEQQA
+371 KQ
-383 MRSEQDILEAK
+383 MSEQDILTAE
-394 TINLSESIRRE
+394 TINLSESIRKE
-405 IGDRDLRSYA
+405 IGDKDLRSYA
-415 AELAARQKAAQR
+415 AELAARQKELQKAQLH
-427 VQIPVP
+427 IP
-433 EMGKAPELKDIPVSE
+433 EMAKEPVLKEVSVSE
-448 PVQKKTAETPAAEKV
+448 PVKEEEQKTREMPIEQIQQQRVEPTVQSQPVQPQQEAQQMEQPVQTQQPSPQAEQSVQAE
-463 SAEKV
+463 E
-468 QMQPEPV
+468 V
-475 QAQEMPVQKTAIQP
+475 QAQPQQEAAPDEEPIQP
-489 ESVQPEPVQ
+489 QE
-498 AQRPTEAVEA
+498 AQEAP
-508 AAKKLQ
+508 Q
-514 QPTRQIPVEQIQ
+514 QP
-526 EQRAQETVEE
+526 
-536 TPEQKIQAEPE
+536 KI
-547 EAAVQ
+547 
-552 ETPAE
+552 
-557 PERMPVQ
+557 
-564 EEAQPQPKVDPMSYV
+564 DPMSYV
-579 RTGLDEKEKSML
+579 RNGLDEKEKSFL
-591 GFWSTIRG
+591 GFWSSIRG
-599 VNEQVNEAVT
+599 MNAQVNEAVT
-609 LMMRSILA
+609 LIMRSILA

-637 TLALGIARII
+637 TLALGMARII
-647 GRCKGMQ
+647 GRCKGQ
-654 SQKVAK
+654 QTAKVAK

-665 LNSKDIAATVNK
+665 LNNKDIAATVSK

-686 EAGDLSDNA
+686 EAGDLNDNA

-704 FKTDGLIVFLEDE
+704 FKTDGLVVFLEDE

-725 GRNPQFAQKFDIT
+725 GRNPQLAQKFDIT

-753 KYYALQNDC
+753 KYYAFQNDC
-762 VMDDSAVLTLYD
+762 AMDDSAVLTLYD
-774 GIGVLQNAEQPVA
+774 GIGMLQNAEQPVA

-814 SGKRYDAED
+814 SGKRYDQED

>member
-11 EEIKKL
+11 EEMKKL

-52 IVGRAEDSKNILYRA
+52 IVGRAEDSRNILYRA

-72 GSRQILYRL
+72 SSRQILYRL

-122 GSSIEEQIQVLEE
+122 GSSVEEQIQVLEE

-145 AYELARLYSEA
+145 AYELAKLYAEA
-156 GMIDKCIAEC
+156 GMTDKCIAEC
-166 DDLALWFHNGQY
+166 DDLALWFHNGEY
-178 VVQALELKKKYAQ
+178 VVQALELKKRYAP

-222 LGEEI
+222 LDEEI
-227 TKELPKSE
+227 MKEMPKSE
-235 KEVIADSIMMDTE
+235 TEVIADSIMMNTE
-248 KEIAAAVTEHKEETK
+248 KEIAAAVTEHKEEIEQ
-263 AAAPEEVKAAEPK
+263 AVEEPK
-276 SFNTVEM
+276 EAVKEPAQPKDFNTVEM

-288 NSMRQILSG
+288 NSMRQILAG
-297 MRGVKPAAEPEQM
+297 IRKEKPIAELENAPVMEQTAA
-310 PAAEPVAAT
+310 AK
-319 REEEPEEQIEGQMSI
+319 EEEEEQIEGQMSI
-334 DDILTGTVQ
+334 DDLLINNAKEEVPEETTTVKAEPVQ
-343 TEEEPAKAP
+343 EKEEPTPFK
-352 SEPAKPVEEKP
+352 
-363 VEEPAEAI
+363 
-371 KPAEEPKAEQQA
+371 Q
-383 MRSEQDILEAK
+383 MSEQDILTAE
-394 TINLSESIRRE
+394 TINLSESIRKE
-405 IGDRDLRSYA
+405 IGDKDLRSYA
-415 AELAARQKAAQR
+415 AELAARQKELQKAQLP
-427 VQIPVP
+427 IP
-433 EMGKAPELKDIPVSE
+433 EMAKEPVLKEVSVSE
-448 PVQKKTAETPAAEKV
+448 PVKEEEQKTREMPIEQIQQQRVEPT
-463 SAEKV
+463 V
-468 QMQPEPV
+468 QSQPV
-475 QAQEMPVQKTAIQP
+475 QETLQAEQPVQPQQP
-489 ESVQPEPVQ
+489 LPQAEQPVQPQQSSPQAEQPVQ
-498 AQRPTEAVEA
+498 ETLQAEQPQQEA
-508 AAKKLQ
+508 AQKEEPIQTQESPEALQ
-514 QPTRQIPVEQIQ
+514 QP
-526 EQRAQETVEE
+526 
-536 TPEQKIQAEPE
+536 KI
-547 EAAVQ
+547 
-552 ETPAE
+552 
-557 PERMPVQ
+557 
-564 EEAQPQPKVDPMSYV
+564 DPMSYV
-579 RTGLDEKEKSML
+579 RNGLDEKEKSFL
-591 GFWSTIRG
+591 GFWSSIRG
-599 VNEQVNEAVT
+599 MNAQVNEAVT
-609 LMMRSILA
+609 LIMRSILA

-637 TLALGIARII
+637 TLALGMARII
-647 GRCKGMQ
+647 GRCKGQ
-654 SQKVAK
+654 QTAKVAK

-665 LNSKDIAATVNK
+665 LNNKDIAATVSK

-686 EAGDLSDNA
+686 EAGDLNDNA

-704 FKTDGLIVFLEDE
+704 FKTDGLVVFLEDE

-725 GRNPQFAQKFDIT
+725 GRNPQLAQKFDIT

-753 KYYALQNDC
+753 KYYAFQNDC
-762 VMDDSAVLTLYD
+762 AMDDSAVLTLYD
-774 GIGVLQNAEQPVA
+774 GIGMLQNAEQPVA

-814 SGKRYDAED
+814 SGKRYDQED

>member
-1 MDKYEYQAKL
+1 MTRLYVCDRIVTTMLNDNTRYHPDQWRSVGIRIVNKYKGCMKVDKYEYQAKL
-11 EEIKKL
+11 EEMKKL

-23 EEAAAIADTI
+23 EEAVAIADTI

-103 LAPHDNNRYILKY
+103 LAPHDNNKYILKY

-122 GSSIEEQIQVLEE
+122 GSSVEEQIQVLEE

-145 AYELARLYSEA
+145 AYELARLYAQA

-166 DDLALWFHNGQY
+166 DDLALWFHNGEY
-178 VVQALELKKKYAQ
+178 VVQALELKKKYAP

-222 LGEEI
+222 LDEEI

-235 KEVIADSIMMDTE
+235 TEVIADSIMMNTE
-248 KEIAAAVTEHKEETK
+248 KEIAAAVAEHKEETTQ
-263 AAAPEEVKAAEPK
+263 EEQTAEPARPK
-276 SFNTVEM
+276 DFNTVEM

-297 MRGVKPAAEPEQM
+297 MRGSKPAAEPE
-310 PAAEPVAAT
+310 PIPEAAVAAT
-319 REEEPEEQIEGQMSI
+319 QEEEPEEEQQMEGQMSI
-334 DDILTGTVQ
+334 DDILTG
-343 TEEEPAKAP
+343 A
-352 SEPAKPVEEKP
+352 
-363 VEEPAEAI
+363 
-371 KPAEEPKAEQQA
+371 AEEPKQSPV
-383 MRSEQDILEAK
+383 SEAAPAAQVEETQPQDILSAE
-394 TINLSESIRRE
+394 TINLSDSIHRE

-415 AELAARQKAAQR
+415 TELAARQREAAA

-433 EMGKAPELKDIPVSE
+433 EPVKEPVLKDVPVMNKE
-448 PVQKKTAETPAAEKV
+448 KKEK
-463 SAEKV
+463 
-468 QMQPEPV
+468 
-475 QAQEMPVQKTAIQP
+475 
-489 ESVQPEPVQ
+489 
-498 AQRPTEAVEA
+498 
-508 AAKKLQ
+508 Q
-514 QPTRQIPVEQIQ
+514 Q
-526 EQRAQETVEE
+526 
-536 TPEQKIQAEPE
+536 
-547 EAAVQ
+547 
-552 ETPAE
+552 
-557 PERMPVQ
+557 PVQ
-564 EEAQPQPKVDPMSYV
+564 EEVQDVQPVQETVQNVQPVQEAVQAVEPEKPAEAAEAAEETPVQTAQQEAEPQQPKIDPMSYV
-579 RTGLDEKEKSML
+579 RTGLDEKEKSLL
-591 GFWSTIRG
+591 GFWSSIRG
-599 VNEQVNEAVT
+599 MNEQVNEVVT
-609 LMMRSILA
+609 LMMRSILT

-637 TLALGIARII
+637 TLALGMAKIL
-647 GRCKGMQ
+647 GRCKGLQ

-665 LNSKDIAATVNK
+665 LNGKDIAATVNK

-686 EAGDLSDNA
+686 EAGDLSDSA

-738 MNVPTLTND
+738 LNVPTLTND

-774 GIGVLQNAEQPVA
+774 GIGVLQNSEQPVA

>member
-1 MDKYEYQAKL
+1 MTRLYVCDRIVTTMLNDNTRYHPDQWRSVGIRIVNKYKGCMKVDKYEYQAKL
-11 EEIKKL
+11 EEMKKL

-23 EEAAAIADTI
+23 EEAVAIADTI

-103 LAPHDNNRYILKY
+103 LAPHDNNKYILKY

-145 AYELARLYSEA
+145 AYELARLYAQA

-166 DDLALWFHNGQY
+166 DDLALWFHNGEY
-178 VVQALELKKKYAQ
+178 VVQALELKKKYAP

-222 LGEEI
+222 LDEEI

-235 KEVIADSIMMDTE
+235 TEVIADSIMMNTE
-248 KEIAAAVTEHKEETK
+248 KEIAAAVAEHKEETTQ
-263 AAAPEEVKAAEPK
+263 EEQTAEPARPK
-276 SFNTVEM
+276 DFNTVEM

-297 MRGVKPAAEPEQM
+297 MRGSKPAAETEPIPE
-310 PAAEPVAAT
+310 AAVAAT
-319 REEEPEEQIEGQMSI
+319 QEEEPEEEQQMEGQMSI
-334 DDILTGTVQ
+334 DDILTG
-343 TEEEPAKAP
+343 A
-352 SEPAKPVEEKP
+352 
-363 VEEPAEAI
+363 
-371 KPAEEPKAEQQA
+371 AEEPKQSPV
-383 MRSEQDILEAK
+383 SEAAPAAQVEETQPQDILSAE
-394 TINLSESIRRE
+394 TINLSDSIHRE

-415 AELAARQKAAQR
+415 TELAARQREAAA

-433 EMGKAPELKDIPVSE
+433 EPVKEPVLKDVPVMNKE
-448 PVQKKTAETPAAEKV
+448 EK
-463 SAEKV
+463 EK
-468 QMQPEPV
+468 
-475 QAQEMPVQKTAIQP
+475 
-489 ESVQPEPVQ
+489 
-498 AQRPTEAVEA
+498 
-508 AAKKLQ
+508 Q
-514 QPTRQIPVEQIQ
+514 Q
-526 EQRAQETVEE
+526 
-536 TPEQKIQAEPE
+536 
-547 EAAVQ
+547 
-552 ETPAE
+552 
-557 PERMPVQ
+557 PVQ
-564 EEAQPQPKVDPMSYV
+564 EEVQDVQPVQETVQNVQPVQAVEPEKPAEAAEAAEETPVQTAQQEAEPQQPKIDPMSYV
-579 RTGLDEKEKSML
+579 RTGLDEKEKSLL
-591 GFWSTIRG
+591 GFWSSIRG
-599 VNEQVNEAVT
+599 MNEQVNEVVT
-609 LMMRSILA
+609 LMMRSILT

-637 TLALGIARII
+637 TLALGMAKIL
-647 GRCKGMQ
+647 GRCKGLQ

-665 LNSKDIAATVNK
+665 LNGKDIAATVNK

-738 MNVPTLTND
+738 LNVPTLTND

-774 GIGVLQNAEQPVA
+774 GIGVLQNSEQPVA

>member
-122 GSSIEEQIQVLEE
+122 GSSIEEQIKVLEE

-145 AYELARLYSEA
+145 AYELAKLYSEA
-156 GMIDKCIAEC
+156 GMVDKCIAEC

-222 LGEEI
+222 LDEEI
-227 TKELPKSE
+227 MKEMPKSE
-235 KEVIADSIMMDTE
+235 TEAIADSIMMNTE
-248 KEIAAAVTEHKEETK
+248 KEIAAAVTEHKEEEKTSVAETEK
-263 AAAPEEVKAAEPK
+263 KVKE
-276 SFNTVEM
+276 FDTVDM

-297 MRGVKPAAEPEQM
+297 MRGVKPVAELKQEPKPEPKQEPE
-310 PAAEPVAAT
+310 AVAVT
-319 REEEPEEQIEGQMSI
+319 EEEPEEQIEGQMSI
-334 DDILTGTVQ
+334 DDILT
-343 TEEEPAKAP
+343 E
-352 SEPAKPVEEKP
+352 
-363 VEEPAEAI
+363 
-371 KPAEEPKAEQQA
+371 KAESTAEPTRVQP
-383 MRSEQDILEAK
+383 MEEQKEAQKPEVQDIETQDAAREQNILEAK

-415 AELAARQKAAQR
+415 AELAARQKEA
-427 VQIPVP
+427 VKMQIPVP
-433 EMGKAPELKDIPVSE
+433 DLGKAPELKEIPAEKPVHKTITE
-448 PVQKKTAETPAAEKV
+448 EAPVQKVEEPEVPVQKAAE
-463 SAEKV
+463 
-468 QMQPEPV
+468 PEVPV
-475 QAQEMPVQKTAIQP
+475 QKVAEPKMPVQ
-489 ESVQPEPVQ
+489 
-498 AQRPTEAVEA
+498 EA
-508 AAKKLQ
+508 AEPEA
-514 QPTRQIPVEQIQ
+514 PV
-526 EQRAQETVEE
+526 QETVE
-536 TPEQKIQAEPE
+536 PEVPVQEAAEPE
-547 EAAVQ
+547 VPVQ
-552 ETPAE
+552 EAAE
-557 PERMPVQ
+557 PEVPVQ
-564 EEAQPQPKVDPMSYV
+564 EATEPEAPVQEAQAQPKIDPMSYV
-579 RTGLDEKEKSML
+579 RYGLDEKEKSML
-591 GFWSTIRG
+591 GFWSSIRG

-637 TLALGIARII
+637 TLALGIAKII

-753 KYYALQNDC
+753 KYYALQNDS

-774 GIGVLQNAEQPVA
+774 GIGTLQNSEQPVA

-814 SGKRYDAED
+814 SGKRYDSED

>member
-11 EEIKKL
+11 EEMKKL

-52 IVGRAEDSKNILYRA
+52 IVGRAEDSRNILYRA

-72 GSRQILYRL
+72 SSRQILYRL

-122 GSSIEEQIQVLEE
+122 GSSVEEQIQVLEE

-145 AYELARLYSEA
+145 AYELAKLYAEA

-166 DDLALWFHNGQY
+166 DDLALWFHNGEY
-178 VVQALELKKKYAQ
+178 VVQALELKKKYAP

-211 KEAAI
+211 KEAVI

-222 LGEEI
+222 LDEEI
-227 TKELPKSE
+227 MKEMPKSE
-235 KEVIADSIMMDTE
+235 TEVIADSIMMDTE
-248 KEIAAAVTEHKEETK
+248 KEIAAAVTEHKEETGQT
-263 AAAPEEVKAAEPK
+263 AEAVKEPAQPK
-276 SFNTVEM
+276 DFNTIEM

-297 MRGVKPAAEPEQM
+297 IRKEKPVVELEHAPVMEQTAA
-310 PAAEPVAAT
+310 AK
-319 REEEPEEQIEGQMSI
+319 EEEEEQIEGQMSI
-334 DDILTGTVQ
+334 DDLLINNVKEEAREDAEEVPAAPVQ
-343 TEEEPAKAP
+343 SEAHEAPVQPASQAQPEAPAPQEEITAAKA
-352 SEPAKPVEEKP
+352 EPVPEK
-363 VEEPAEAI
+363 
-371 KPAEEPKAEQQA
+371 KEQTPFKQ
-383 MRSEQDILEAK
+383 MSEQDILAAE
-394 TINLSESIRRE
+394 TINLSESIRKE
-405 IGDRDLRSYA
+405 IGDKDLRSYA
-415 AELAARQKAAQR
+415 AELAARQKEMQKAQL
-427 VQIPVP
+427 QAPKMAEEPVLR
-433 EMGKAPELKDIPVSE
+433 EVPVSE
-448 PVQKKTAETPAAEKV
+448 PAAVEVEEQKTREMPIEQIQQQRVEPTVQSQPVQPQQEEPQTEQPVQPQQEEVQAE
-463 SAEKV
+463 
-468 QMQPEPV
+468 QPV
-475 QAQEMPVQKTAIQP
+475 QAEA
-489 ESVQPEPVQ
+489 VQ
-498 AQRPTEAVEA
+498 AQPQQEA
-508 AAKKLQ
+508 APEEEPI
-514 QPTRQIPVEQIQ
+514 QP
-526 EQRAQETVEE
+526 QET
-536 TPEQKIQAEPE
+536 
-547 EAAVQ
+547 
-552 ETPAE
+552 
-557 PERMPVQ
+557 Q
-564 EEAQPQPKVDPMSYV
+564 EEPQRPKIDPMSYV
-579 RTGLDEKEKSML
+579 RNGLDEKEKSFL
-591 GFWSTIRG
+591 GFWSSIRG
-599 VNEQVNEAVT
+599 MNAQVNEAVT
-609 LMMRSILA
+609 LIMRSILA

-637 TLALGIARII
+637 TLALGMARII
-647 GRCKGMQ
+647 GRCKGQ
-654 SQKVAK
+654 QTAKVAK

-665 LNSKDIAATVNK
+665 LNNKDIAATVSK

-686 EAGDLSDNA
+686 EAGDLNDNA

-704 FKTDGLIVFLEDE
+704 FKTDGLVVFLEDE

-725 GRNPQFAQKFDIT
+725 GRNPQLAQKFDIT

-753 KYYALQNDC
+753 KYYAFQNDC
-762 VMDDSAVLTLYD
+762 AMDDSAILTLYD
-774 GIGVLQNAEQPVA
+774 GIGMLQNAEQPVA

-814 SGKRYDAED
+814 SGKRYDQED

>member
-1 MDKYEYQAKL
+1 MKVDKYEYQAKL
-11 EEIKKL
+11 EEMKKL

-23 EEAAAIADTI
+23 EEAVAIADTI
-33 EWKRV
+33 EWKKV

-103 LAPHDNNRYILKY
+103 LAPHDNNKYILKY

-122 GSSIEEQIQVLEE
+122 GSSVEEQIQVLEE

-145 AYELARLYSEA
+145 AYELARLYAQA

-166 DDLALWFHNGQY
+166 DDLALWFHNGEY
-178 VVQALELKKKYAQ
+178 VVQALELKKKYAP

-222 LGEEI
+222 LDEEI

-235 KEVIADSIMMDTE
+235 TEVIADSIMMNTE
-248 KEIAAAVTEHKEETK
+248 KEIAAAVAEHKEETTQ
-263 AAAPEEVKAAEPK
+263 EEQTAEPARPK
-276 SFNTVEM
+276 DFNTVEM

-297 MRGVKPAAEPEQM
+297 MRGSKPAAEPE
-310 PAAEPVAAT
+310 PIPEAAVAAT
-319 REEEPEEQIEGQMSI
+319 QEEEPEEEQQMEGQMSI
-334 DDILTGTVQ
+334 DDILTG
-343 TEEEPAKAP
+343 A
-352 SEPAKPVEEKP
+352 
-363 VEEPAEAI
+363 
-371 KPAEEPKAEQQA
+371 AEEPKQSPV
-383 MRSEQDILEAK
+383 SEAAPAAQVEETQPQDILSAE
-394 TINLSESIRRE
+394 TINLSDSIHRE

-415 AELAARQKAAQR
+415 TELAARQREAAA

-433 EMGKAPELKDIPVSE
+433 EPVKEPVLKDVPVMNKE
-448 PVQKKTAETPAAEKV
+448 KKEK
-463 SAEKV
+463 
-468 QMQPEPV
+468 
-475 QAQEMPVQKTAIQP
+475 
-489 ESVQPEPVQ
+489 
-498 AQRPTEAVEA
+498 
-508 AAKKLQ
+508 Q
-514 QPTRQIPVEQIQ
+514 Q
-526 EQRAQETVEE
+526 
-536 TPEQKIQAEPE
+536 
-547 EAAVQ
+547 
-552 ETPAE
+552 
-557 PERMPVQ
+557 PVQ
-564 EEAQPQPKVDPMSYV
+564 EEVQDVQPVQETVQNVQPVQEAVQAVEPEKPAEAAEAAEETPVQTAQQEAEPQQPKIDPMSYV
-579 RTGLDEKEKSML
+579 RTGLDEKEKSLL
-591 GFWSTIRG
+591 GFWSSIRG
-599 VNEQVNEAVT
+599 MNEQVNEVVT
-609 LMMRSILA
+609 LMMRSILT

-637 TLALGIARII
+637 TLALGMAKIL
-647 GRCKGMQ
+647 GRCKGLQ

-665 LNSKDIAATVNK
+665 LNGKDIAATVNK

-686 EAGDLSDNA
+686 EAGDLSDSA

-738 MNVPTLTND
+738 LNVPTLTND

-774 GIGVLQNAEQPVA
+774 GIGVLQNSEQPVA

>member
-1 MDKYEYQAKL
+1 MKVDKYEYQAKL
-11 EEIKKL
+11 EEMKKL

-23 EEAAAIADTI
+23 EEAVAIADTI

-103 LAPHDNNRYILKY
+103 LAPHDNNKYILKY

-145 AYELARLYSEA
+145 AYELARLYAQA

-166 DDLALWFHNGQY
+166 DDLALWFHNGEY
-178 VVQALELKKKYAQ
+178 VVQALELKKKYAP

-222 LGEEI
+222 LDEEI

-235 KEVIADSIMMDTE
+235 TEVIADSIMMNTE
-248 KEIAAAVTEHKEETK
+248 KEIAAAVAEHKEETTQ
-263 AAAPEEVKAAEPK
+263 EEQTAEPARPK
-276 SFNTVEM
+276 DFNTVEM

-297 MRGVKPAAEPEQM
+297 MRGSKPAAEPE
-310 PAAEPVAAT
+310 PIPEVAVAAT
-319 REEEPEEQIEGQMSI
+319 QEEEPEEEQQMEGQMSI
-334 DDILTGTVQ
+334 DDILTG
-343 TEEEPAKAP
+343 A
-352 SEPAKPVEEKP
+352 
-363 VEEPAEAI
+363 
-371 KPAEEPKAEQQA
+371 AEEPKQSPV
-383 MRSEQDILEAK
+383 SEAAPAAQVEETEPQDILSAE
-394 TINLSESIRRE
+394 TINLSDSIHRE

-415 AELAARQKAAQR
+415 TELAARQREAAA

-433 EMGKAPELKDIPVSE
+433 EPVKEPVLKDVPVMNKE
-448 PVQKKTAETPAAEKV
+448 EK
-463 SAEKV
+463 EK
-468 QMQPEPV
+468 
-475 QAQEMPVQKTAIQP
+475 
-489 ESVQPEPVQ
+489 
-498 AQRPTEAVEA
+498 
-508 AAKKLQ
+508 Q
-514 QPTRQIPVEQIQ
+514 Q
-526 EQRAQETVEE
+526 
-536 TPEQKIQAEPE
+536 
-547 EAAVQ
+547 
-552 ETPAE
+552 
-557 PERMPVQ
+557 PVQ
-564 EEAQPQPKVDPMSYV
+564 EEVQNAQPVQEAVQAVEPEKPAEAAEAAEETPVQTAQQEAEPQQPKIDPMSYV
-579 RTGLDEKEKSML
+579 RTGLDEKEKSLL
-591 GFWSTIRG
+591 GFWSSIRG
-599 VNEQVNEAVT
+599 MNEQVNEVVT
-609 LMMRSILA
+609 LMMRSILT

-637 TLALGIARII
+637 TLALGMAKIL
-647 GRCKGMQ
+647 GRCKGLQ

-665 LNSKDIAATVNK
+665 LNGKDIAATVNK

-738 MNVPTLTND
+738 LNVPTLTND

-774 GIGVLQNAEQPVA
+774 GIGVLQNSEQPVA

>member
-11 EEIKKL
+11 EEMKKL

-52 IVGRAEDSKNILYRA
+52 IVGRAEDSRNILYRA

-72 GSRQILYRL
+72 SSRQILYRL

-122 GSSIEEQIQVLEE
+122 GSSVEEQIQVLEE

-145 AYELARLYSEA
+145 AYELAKLYAEA
-156 GMIDKCIAEC
+156 GMTDKCIAEC
-166 DDLALWFHNGQY
+166 DDLALWFHNGEY
-178 VVQALELKKKYAQ
+178 VVQALELKKRYAP

-222 LGEEI
+222 LDEEI
-227 TKELPKSE
+227 MKEMPKSE
-235 KEVIADSIMMDTE
+235 TEVIADSIMMNTE
-248 KEIAAAVTEHKEETK
+248 KEIAAAVTEHKEEI
-263 AAAPEEVKAAEPK
+263 EQAAEEPK
-276 SFNTVEM
+276 EAVKEPAQPKDFNTVEM

-288 NSMRQILSG
+288 NSMRQILAG
-297 MRGVKPAAEPEQM
+297 IRKEKPIAELENAPVMEQTAA
-310 PAAEPVAAT
+310 AK
-319 REEEPEEQIEGQMSI
+319 EEEEEQIEGQMSI
-334 DDILTGTVQ
+334 DDLLINNAKEEVPEETTTV
-343 TEEEPAKAP
+343 
-352 SEPAKPVEEKP
+352 
-363 VEEPAEAI
+363 
-371 KPAEEPKAEQQA
+371 KAEPVQEKKEPTPFKQ
-383 MRSEQDILEAK
+383 MSEQDILTAE
-394 TINLSESIRRE
+394 TINLSESIRKE
-405 IGDRDLRSYA
+405 IGDKDLRSYA
-415 AELAARQKAAQR
+415 AELAARQKELQKAQLH
-427 VQIPVP
+427 IP
-433 EMGKAPELKDIPVSE
+433 EMAKEPVLKEVSVSE
-448 PVQKKTAETPAAEKV
+448 PVKEEEQKTREMPIEQIQQQRVEPTVQSQPVQETLQAEQPVQLQQSSPQAE
-463 SAEKV
+463 
-468 QMQPEPV
+468 QPV
-475 QAQEMPVQKTAIQP
+475 QAEAEQP
-489 ESVQPEPVQ
+489 QQ
-498 AQRPTEAVEA
+498 EA
-508 AAKKLQ
+508 AQKEEPIQTQESPEEPQ
-514 QPTRQIPVEQIQ
+514 QP
-526 EQRAQETVEE
+526 
-536 TPEQKIQAEPE
+536 KI
-547 EAAVQ
+547 
-552 ETPAE
+552 
-557 PERMPVQ
+557 
-564 EEAQPQPKVDPMSYV
+564 DPMSYV
-579 RTGLDEKEKSML
+579 RNGLDEKEKSFL
-591 GFWSTIRG
+591 GFWSSIRG
-599 VNEQVNEAVT
+599 MNAQVNEAVT
-609 LMMRSILA
+609 LIMRSILA

-637 TLALGIARII
+637 TLALGMARII
-647 GRCKGMQ
+647 GRCKGQ
-654 SQKVAK
+654 QTAKVAK

-665 LNSKDIAATVNK
+665 LNNKDIAATVSK

-686 EAGDLSDNA
+686 EAGDLNDNA

-704 FKTDGLIVFLEDE
+704 FKTDGLVVFLEDE

-725 GRNPQFAQKFDIT
+725 GRNPQLAQKFDIT

-753 KYYALQNDC
+753 KYYAFQNDC
-762 VMDDSAVLTLYD
+762 AMDDSAVLTLYD
-774 GIGVLQNAEQPVA
+774 GIGMLQNAEQPVA

-814 SGKRYDAED
+814 SGKRYDQED

>member
-1 MDKYEYQAKL
+1 MTRLYVCDRIVTTMLNDNTRYHPDQWRSVGIRIVNKYKGCMKVDKYEYQAKL
-11 EEIKKL
+11 EEMKKL

-23 EEAAAIADTI
+23 EEAVAIADTI

-103 LAPHDNNRYILKY
+103 LAPHDNNKYILKY

-122 GSSIEEQIQVLEE
+122 GSSVEEQIQVLEE

-145 AYELARLYSEA
+145 AYELARLYAQA

-166 DDLALWFHNGQY
+166 DDLALWFHNGEY
-178 VVQALELKKKYAQ
+178 VVQALELKKKYAP

-222 LGEEI
+222 LDEEI

-235 KEVIADSIMMDTE
+235 TEVIADSIMMNTE
-248 KEIAAAVTEHKEETK
+248 KEIAAAVAEHKEETTQ
-263 AAAPEEVKAAEPK
+263 EEQTAEPARPK
-276 SFNTVEM
+276 DFNTVEM

-297 MRGVKPAAEPEQM
+297 MRGSKPAAEPE
-310 PAAEPVAAT
+310 PIPEAAVAAT
-319 REEEPEEQIEGQMSI
+319 QEEEPEEEQQMEGQMSI
-334 DDILTGTVQ
+334 DDILTG
-343 TEEEPAKAP
+343 A
-352 SEPAKPVEEKP
+352 
-363 VEEPAEAI
+363 
-371 KPAEEPKAEQQA
+371 AEEPKQSLV
-383 MRSEQDILEAK
+383 SEAAPAAQVEETQPQDILSAE
-394 TINLSESIRRE
+394 TINLSDSIHRE

-415 AELAARQKAAQR
+415 TELAARQREAAA

-433 EMGKAPELKDIPVSE
+433 EPVKEPVLKDVPVMNKE
-448 PVQKKTAETPAAEKV
+448 EK
-463 SAEKV
+463 EK
-468 QMQPEPV
+468 
-475 QAQEMPVQKTAIQP
+475 
-489 ESVQPEPVQ
+489 
-498 AQRPTEAVEA
+498 
-508 AAKKLQ
+508 Q
-514 QPTRQIPVEQIQ
+514 Q
-526 EQRAQETVEE
+526 
-536 TPEQKIQAEPE
+536 
-547 EAAVQ
+547 
-552 ETPAE
+552 
-557 PERMPVQ
+557 PVQ
-564 EEAQPQPKVDPMSYV
+564 EEVQDVQPVQETVQNAQPVQEAVQAVEPEKPAEAAEAAEETPVQTAQQEAEPQQPKIDPMSYV
-579 RTGLDEKEKSML
+579 RTGLDEKEKSLL
-591 GFWSTIRG
+591 GFWSSIRG
-599 VNEQVNEAVT
+599 MNEQVNEVVT
-609 LMMRSILA
+609 LMMRSILT

-637 TLALGIARII
+637 TLALGMAKIL
-647 GRCKGMQ
+647 GRCKGLQ

-665 LNSKDIAATVNK
+665 LNGKDIAATVNK

-738 MNVPTLTND
+738 LNVPTLTND

-774 GIGVLQNAEQPVA
+774 GIGVLQNSEQPVA

>member
-11 EEIKKL
+11 EEMKKL
-17 VDKEEY
+17 IDKEEY
-23 EEAAAIADTI
+23 EEAVAIADTI

-72 GSRQILYRL
+72 SSRQILYRL

-103 LAPHDNNRYILKY
+103 LAPHDNNKYILKY

-122 GSSIEEQIQVLEE
+122 GSSVEEQIQVLEE

-145 AYELARLYSEA
+145 AYELAKLYSEA

-166 DDLALWFHNGQY
+166 DDLALWFHNGEY
-178 VVQALELKKKYAQ
+178 VVQALELKKKYVS

-222 LGEEI
+222 LDEEI
-227 TKELPKSE
+227 MKEMPSSE
-235 KEVIADSIMMDTE
+235 TEVIADSIMMNTE
-248 KEIAAAVTEHKEETK
+248 REIAAAVTEHKEEAVAEK
-263 AAAPEEVKAAEPK
+263 EENKPK

-288 NSMRQILSG
+288 SSMRKILSG
-297 MRGVKPAAEPEQM
+297 MRGTKKNPDLENVPVT
-310 PAAEPVAAT
+310 EPVAAA
-319 REEEPEEQIEGQMSI
+319 REEEEEQIEGQMSI
-334 DDILTGTVQ
+334 DDLLIGSAEDIPAPTEEVQEDKKEEKKEAPQLKMPEDILT
-343 TEEEPAKAP
+343 
-352 SEPAKPVEEKP
+352 
-363 VEEPAEAI
+363 AE
-371 KPAEEPKAEQQA
+371 
-383 MRSEQDILEAK
+383 
-394 TINLSESIRRE
+394 TINISESIRRE
-405 IGDRDLRSYA
+405 IGDRNLRAYA
-415 AELAARQKAAQR
+415 AEMAEKEKQIKP

-433 EMGKAPELKDIPVSE
+433 EPVKEPVLKEIPPVSAA
-448 PVQKKTAETPAAEKV
+448 PVQPAAEV
-463 SAEKV
+463 QPKV
-468 QMQPEPV
+468 QEEPQEIPAEQQIIQEPQPEA
-475 QAQEMPVQKTAIQP
+475 AQEMTETKAPQATREIPAEEVQEKR
-489 ESVQPEPVQ
+489 
-498 AQRPTEAVEA
+498 AQDIKEEA
-508 AAKKLQ
+508 AD
-514 QPTRQIPVEQIQ
+514 T
-526 EQRAQETVEE
+526 
-536 TPEQKIQAEPE
+536 EPE
-547 EAAVQ
+547 EK
-552 ETPAE
+552 
-557 PERMPVQ
+557 PV
-564 EEAQPQPKVDPMSYV
+564 KVDPMSYV
-579 RTGLDEKEKSML
+579 RNGLDEKEKSLL

-599 VNEQVNEAVT
+599 INEQVNEVVT

-637 TLALGIARII
+637 TLALGIAKII
-647 GRCKGMQ
+647 GRCKGLQ

-665 LNSKDIAATVNK
+665 LNNKDIAATVSK

-717 RRYLMDLL
+717 RRYLLDLL
-725 GRNPQFAQKFDIT
+725 GRNPKFAQKFDIT

-774 GIGVLQNAEQPVA
+774 GIGVLQNSEQPVA

-797 AIKKANKFS
+797 AIRKANKFS
-806 LGKLFSTV
+806 IGKLFSTI

-823 RIIIKGKYFGKIK
+823 RIIMKAKNFGKIK

>member
-1 MDKYEYQAKL
+1 MTRLYVCDRIVTTMLNDNTRYHPDQWRSVGIRIVNKYKGCMKVDKYEYQAKL
-11 EEIKKL
+11 EEMKKL

-23 EEAAAIADTI
+23 EEAVAIADTI

-103 LAPHDNNRYILKY
+103 LAPHDNNKYILKY

-122 GSSIEEQIQVLEE
+122 GSSVEEQIQVLEE

-145 AYELARLYSEA
+145 AYELARLYAQA

-166 DDLALWFHNGQY
+166 DDLALWFHNGEY
-178 VVQALELKKKYAQ
+178 VVQALELKKKYAP

-222 LGEEI
+222 LDEEI

-235 KEVIADSIMMDTE
+235 TEVIADSIMMNTE
-248 KEIAAAVTEHKEETK
+248 KEIAAAVAEHKEETTQ
-263 AAAPEEVKAAEPK
+263 EEQTAEPARPK
-276 SFNTVEM
+276 DFNTVEM

-297 MRGVKPAAEPEQM
+297 MRGSKPAAEPE
-310 PAAEPVAAT
+310 PIPEVAVAAT
-319 REEEPEEQIEGQMSI
+319 QEEEPEEEQQMEGQMSI
-334 DDILTGTVQ
+334 DDILTG
-343 TEEEPAKAP
+343 A
-352 SEPAKPVEEKP
+352 
-363 VEEPAEAI
+363 
-371 KPAEEPKAEQQA
+371 AEEPKQSPV
-383 MRSEQDILEAK
+383 SEAAPAAQVEETQPQDILSAE
-394 TINLSESIRRE
+394 TINLSDSIHRE

-415 AELAARQKAAQR
+415 TELAARQREAAA

-433 EMGKAPELKDIPVSE
+433 EPVKEPVLKDVPVMNKE
-448 PVQKKTAETPAAEKV
+448 KKEK
-463 SAEKV
+463 
-468 QMQPEPV
+468 
-475 QAQEMPVQKTAIQP
+475 
-489 ESVQPEPVQ
+489 
-498 AQRPTEAVEA
+498 
-508 AAKKLQ
+508 Q
-514 QPTRQIPVEQIQ
+514 Q
-526 EQRAQETVEE
+526 
-536 TPEQKIQAEPE
+536 
-547 EAAVQ
+547 
-552 ETPAE
+552 
-557 PERMPVQ
+557 PVQ
-564 EEAQPQPKVDPMSYV
+564 EEVQDVQPVQEAVQAVEPEKPAEAAEAAEETPVQTAQQEAEPQQPKIDPMSYV
-579 RTGLDEKEKSML
+579 RTGLDEKEKSLL
-591 GFWSTIRG
+591 GFWSSIRG
-599 VNEQVNEAVT
+599 MNEQVNEVVT
-609 LMMRSILA
+609 LMMRSILT

-637 TLALGIARII
+637 TLALGMAKIL
-647 GRCKGMQ
+647 GRCKGLQ

-665 LNSKDIAATVNK
+665 LNGKDIAATVNK

-686 EAGDLSDNA
+686 EAGDLSDSA

-738 MNVPTLTND
+738 LNVPTLTND

-774 GIGVLQNAEQPVA
+774 GIGVLQNSEQPVA

>member
-11 EEIKKL
+11 EEMKKL

-52 IVGRAEDSKNILYRA
+52 IVGRAEDSRNILYRA

-72 GSRQILYRL
+72 SSRQILYRL

-122 GSSIEEQIQVLEE
+122 GSSVEEQIQVLEE

-145 AYELARLYSEA
+145 AYELAKLYAEA
-156 GMIDKCIAEC
+156 GMTDKCIAEC
-166 DDLALWFHNGQY
+166 DDLALWFHNGEY
-178 VVQALELKKKYAQ
+178 VVQALELKKRYAP

-222 LGEEI
+222 LDEEI
-227 TKELPKSE
+227 MKEMPKSE
-235 KEVIADSIMMDTE
+235 TEVIADSIMMNTE
-248 KEIAAAVTEHKEETK
+248 KEIAAAVTEHKEEI
-263 AAAPEEVKAAEPK
+263 EQAAEEPK
-276 SFNTVEM
+276 ETTKEPAQPKDFNTIEM

-288 NSMRQILSG
+288 NSMRQILAG
-297 MRGVKPAAEPEQM
+297 IRKEKPIAELEHAPVMEQTAA
-310 PAAEPVAAT
+310 AK
-319 REEEPEEQIEGQMSI
+319 EEEEEQIEGQMSI
-334 DDILTGTVQ
+334 DDLLINNVKEEAQ
-343 TEEEPAKAP
+343 EDAEDIPVAPVETEEPEIPEDQAPQAELPEVKTEPV
-352 SEPAKPVEEKP
+352 SEKK
-363 VEEPAEAI
+363 EPLPF
-371 KPAEEPKAEQQA
+371 KQ
-383 MRSEQDILEAK
+383 MSEQDILTAE
-394 TINLSESIRRE
+394 TINLSESIRKE
-405 IGDRDLRSYA
+405 IGDKDLRSYA
-415 AELAARQKAAQR
+415 AELAARQKELQKAQLH
-427 VQIPVP
+427 IP
-433 EMGKAPELKDIPVSE
+433 EMAKEPVLKEVSVSE
-448 PVQKKTAETPAAEKV
+448 PVKEEEQKTREMPIEQIQQQRVEPTVQSQPQQETPQAGQPVQEAPQAE
-463 SAEKV
+463 
-468 QMQPEPV
+468 QPIQPQQPAPQEEQPV
-475 QAQEMPVQKTAIQP
+475 QAEA
-489 ESVQPEPVQ
+489 VQPQ
-498 AQRPTEAVEA
+498 QEA
-508 AAKKLQ
+508 AQKEEPIQTQESPEEPQ
-514 QPTRQIPVEQIQ
+514 QP
-526 EQRAQETVEE
+526 
-536 TPEQKIQAEPE
+536 KI
-547 EAAVQ
+547 
-552 ETPAE
+552 
-557 PERMPVQ
+557 
-564 EEAQPQPKVDPMSYV
+564 DPMSYV
-579 RTGLDEKEKSML
+579 RNGLDEKEKSFL
-591 GFWSTIRG
+591 GFWSSIRG
-599 VNEQVNEAVT
+599 MNAQVNEAVT
-609 LMMRSILA
+609 LIMRSILA

-637 TLALGIARII
+637 TLALGMARII
-647 GRCKGMQ
+647 GRCKGQ
-654 SQKVAK
+654 QTAKVAK

-665 LNSKDIAATVNK
+665 LNNKDIAATVSK

-686 EAGDLSDNA
+686 EAGDLNDNA

-704 FKTDGLIVFLEDE
+704 FKTDGLVVFLEDE

-725 GRNPQFAQKFDIT
+725 GRNPQLAQKFDIT

-753 KYYALQNDC
+753 KYYAFQNDC
-762 VMDDSAVLTLYD
+762 AMDDSAVLTLYD
-774 GIGVLQNAEQPVA
+774 GIGMLQNAEQPVA

-814 SGKRYDAED
+814 SGKRYDQED

>member
-11 EEIKKL
+11 EEMKKL

-52 IVGRAEDSKNILYRA
+52 IVGRAEDSRNILYRA

-72 GSRQILYRL
+72 SSRQILYRL

-122 GSSIEEQIQVLEE
+122 GSSVEEQIQVLEE

-145 AYELARLYSEA
+145 AYELAKLYAEA
-156 GMIDKCIAEC
+156 GMTDKCIAEC
-166 DDLALWFHNGQY
+166 DDLALWFHNGEY
-178 VVQALELKKKYAQ
+178 VVQALELKKRYAP

-222 LGEEI
+222 LDEEI
-227 TKELPKSE
+227 MKEMPKSE
-235 KEVIADSIMMDTE
+235 TEVIADSIMMNTE
-248 KEIAAAVTEHKEETK
+248 KEIAAAVTEHKEEI
-263 AAAPEEVKAAEPK
+263 EQAAEEPK
-276 SFNTVEM
+276 ETTKEPAQPKDFNTIEM

-288 NSMRQILSG
+288 NSMRQILAG
-297 MRGVKPAAEPEQM
+297 IRKEKPIAELENAPVMEQTAA
-310 PAAEPVAAT
+310 AK
-319 REEEPEEQIEGQMSI
+319 EEEEEQIEGQMSI
-334 DDILTGTVQ
+334 DDLLINNVKEEAQ
-343 TEEEPAKAP
+343 EDAEDIPVAPVETEEPEIPEDQAPQAELPEVKTEPV
-352 SEPAKPVEEKP
+352 SEKK
-363 VEEPAEAI
+363 EPLPF
-371 KPAEEPKAEQQA
+371 KQ
-383 MRSEQDILEAK
+383 MSEQDILTAE
-394 TINLSESIRRE
+394 TINLSESIRKE
-405 IGDRDLRSYA
+405 IGDKDLRSYA
-415 AELAARQKAAQR
+415 AELAARQKELQKAQLH
-427 VQIPVP
+427 IP
-433 EMGKAPELKDIPVSE
+433 EMAKEPVLKEVSVSE
-448 PVQKKTAETPAAEKV
+448 PVKEEEQKTREMPIEQIQQQRVEPTVQSQPVQETLQETLQAEQPSPQAE
-463 SAEKV
+463 
-468 QMQPEPV
+468 QPV
-475 QAQEMPVQKTAIQP
+475 QAEAEQP
-489 ESVQPEPVQ
+489 QQ
-498 AQRPTEAVEA
+498 EA
-508 AAKKLQ
+508 AQNEEPIQTQESPEEPQ
-514 QPTRQIPVEQIQ
+514 QP
-526 EQRAQETVEE
+526 
-536 TPEQKIQAEPE
+536 KI
-547 EAAVQ
+547 
-552 ETPAE
+552 
-557 PERMPVQ
+557 
-564 EEAQPQPKVDPMSYV
+564 DPMSYV
-579 RTGLDEKEKSML
+579 RNGLDEKEKSFL
-591 GFWSTIRG
+591 GFWSSIRG
-599 VNEQVNEAVT
+599 MNAQVNEAVT
-609 LMMRSILA
+609 LIMRSILA

-637 TLALGIARII
+637 TLALGMARII
-647 GRCKGMQ
+647 GRCKGQ
-654 SQKVAK
+654 QTAKVAK

-665 LNSKDIAATVNK
+665 LNNKDIAATVSK

-686 EAGDLSDNA
+686 EAGDLNDNA

-704 FKTDGLIVFLEDE
+704 FKTDGLVVFLEDE

-725 GRNPQFAQKFDIT
+725 GRNPQLAQKFDIT

-753 KYYALQNDC
+753 KYYAFQNDC
-762 VMDDSAVLTLYD
+762 AMDDSAVLTLYD
-774 GIGVLQNAEQPVA
+774 GIGMLQNAEQPVA

-814 SGKRYDAED
+814 SGKRYDQED

>member
-1 MDKYEYQAKL
+1 MKVDKYEYQAKL
-11 EEIKKL
+11 EEMKKL

-23 EEAAAIADTI
+23 EEAVAIADTI

-103 LAPHDNNRYILKY
+103 LAPHDNNKYILKY

-122 GSSIEEQIQVLEE
+122 GSSVEEQIQVLEE

-145 AYELARLYSEA
+145 AYELARLYAQA

-166 DDLALWFHNGQY
+166 DDLALWFHNGEY
-178 VVQALELKKKYAQ
+178 VVQALELKKKYAP

-222 LGEEI
+222 LDEEI

-235 KEVIADSIMMDTE
+235 TEVIADSIMMNTE
-248 KEIAAAVTEHKEETK
+248 KEIAAAVAEHKEETTQ
-263 AAAPEEVKAAEPK
+263 EEQTAEPARPK
-276 SFNTVEM
+276 DFNTVEM

-297 MRGVKPAAEPEQM
+297 MRGSKPAAEPE
-310 PAAEPVAAT
+310 PIPEAAVAAT
-319 REEEPEEQIEGQMSI
+319 QEEEPEEEQQMEGQMSI
-334 DDILTGTVQ
+334 DDILTG
-343 TEEEPAKAP
+343 A
-352 SEPAKPVEEKP
+352 
-363 VEEPAEAI
+363 
-371 KPAEEPKAEQQA
+371 AEEPKQSPV
-383 MRSEQDILEAK
+383 SEAAPAAQVEETQPQDILSAE
-394 TINLSESIRRE
+394 TINLSDSIHRE
-405 IGDRDLRSYA
+405 IGDKDLRSYA
-415 AELAARQKAAQR
+415 TELAARQREAAA

-433 EMGKAPELKDIPVSE
+433 EPVKEPVLKDVPVMNKE
-448 PVQKKTAETPAAEKV
+448 KKEK
-463 SAEKV
+463 
-468 QMQPEPV
+468 
-475 QAQEMPVQKTAIQP
+475 
-489 ESVQPEPVQ
+489 
-498 AQRPTEAVEA
+498 
-508 AAKKLQ
+508 Q
-514 QPTRQIPVEQIQ
+514 Q
-526 EQRAQETVEE
+526 
-536 TPEQKIQAEPE
+536 
-547 EAAVQ
+547 
-552 ETPAE
+552 
-557 PERMPVQ
+557 PVQ
-564 EEAQPQPKVDPMSYV
+564 EEVQDVQPVQETVQNVQPVQEAVQAVEPEKPAEAAEAAEETPVQTAQQEAEPQQPKIDPMSYV
-579 RTGLDEKEKSML
+579 RTGLDEKEKSLL
-591 GFWSTIRG
+591 GFWSSIRG
-599 VNEQVNEAVT
+599 MNEQVNEVVT
-609 LMMRSILA
+609 LMMRSILT

-637 TLALGIARII
+637 TLALGMAKIL
-647 GRCKGMQ
+647 GRCKGLQ

-665 LNSKDIAATVNK
+665 LNGKDIAATVNK

-686 EAGDLSDNA
+686 EAGDLSDSA

-738 MNVPTLTND
+738 LNVPTLTND

-753 KYYALQNDC
+753 RYYALQNDC

-774 GIGVLQNAEQPVA
+774 GIGVLQNSEQPVA

>member
-1 MDKYEYQAKL
+1 MTRLYVCDRIVTTMLNDNTRYHPDRWRSVGIRIENKYKGCMKVDKYEYQAKL
-11 EEIKKL
+11 EEMKKL

-23 EEAAAIADTI
+23 EEAVAIADTI

-103 LAPHDNNRYILKY
+103 LAPHDNNKYILKY

-122 GSSIEEQIQVLEE
+122 GSSVEEQIQVLEE

-145 AYELARLYSEA
+145 AYELARLYAQA

-166 DDLALWFHNGQY
+166 DDLALWFHNGEY
-178 VVQALELKKKYAQ
+178 VVQALELKKKYAP

-222 LGEEI
+222 LDEEI

-235 KEVIADSIMMDTE
+235 TEVIADSIMMNTE
-248 KEIAAAVTEHKEETK
+248 KEIAAAVAEHKEETTQ
-263 AAAPEEVKAAEPK
+263 EEQTAEPARPK
-276 SFNTVEM
+276 DFNTVEM

-297 MRGVKPAAEPEQM
+297 MRGSKPAAEPEPI
-310 PAAEPVAAT
+310 PAAAVAAT
-319 REEEPEEQIEGQMSI
+319 QEEEPEEEQQIEGQMSI
-334 DDILTGTVQ
+334 DDILTG
-343 TEEEPAKAP
+343 A
-352 SEPAKPVEEKP
+352 
-363 VEEPAEAI
+363 
-371 KPAEEPKAEQQA
+371 AEEPKQSPV
-383 MRSEQDILEAK
+383 SEAAPAAQVEERQTQDILSAE
-394 TINLSESIRRE
+394 TINLSDSIHRE

-415 AELAARQKAAQR
+415 AELSARQREAAA

-433 EMGKAPELKDIPVSE
+433 EPVKEPVLKDVPVMNKE
-448 PVQKKTAETPAAEKV
+448 EKQQPVQEAVQNEQPVQEAVQNAQPVQEAEPEKPAEAAE
-463 SAEKV
+463 
-468 QMQPEPV
+468 
-475 QAQEMPVQKTAIQP
+475 
-489 ESVQPEPVQ
+489 
-498 AQRPTEAVEA
+498 A
-508 AAKKLQ
+508 A
-514 QPTRQIPVEQIQ
+514 
-526 EQRAQETVEE
+526 EE
-536 TPEQKIQAEPE
+536 TPVQTAQQEAEP
-547 EAAVQ
+547 Q
-552 ETPAE
+552 
-557 PERMPVQ
+557 
-564 EEAQPQPKVDPMSYV
+564 QPKIDPMSYV
-579 RTGLDEKEKSML
+579 RNGLDEKEKSLL
-591 GFWSTIRG
+591 GFWSSIRG
-599 VNEQVNEAVT
+599 MNEQVNEVVT
-609 LMMRSILA
+609 LMMRSILT

-637 TLALGIARII
+637 TLALGMAKIL
-647 GRCKGMQ
+647 GRCKGLQ

-665 LNSKDIAATVNK
+665 LNGKDIAATVNK

-686 EAGDLSDNA
+686 EAGDLNDNA

-738 MNVPTLTND
+738 LNVPTLTND

-774 GIGVLQNAEQPVA
+774 GIGVLQNSEQPVA

>member
-1 MDKYEYQAKL
+1 MTRLYVCDRIVTTMLNDNTRYHPDQWRSVGIRIVNKYKGCMKVDKYEYQAKL
-11 EEIKKL
+11 EEMKKL

-23 EEAAAIADTI
+23 EEAVAIADTI

-103 LAPHDNNRYILKY
+103 LAPHDNNKYILKY

-122 GSSIEEQIQVLEE
+122 GSSVEEQIQVLEE

-145 AYELARLYSEA
+145 AYELARLYAQA

-166 DDLALWFHNGQY
+166 DDLALWFHNGEY
-178 VVQALELKKKYAQ
+178 VVQALELKKKYAP

-222 LGEEI
+222 LDEEI

-235 KEVIADSIMMDTE
+235 TEVIADSIMMNTE
-248 KEIAAAVTEHKEETK
+248 KEIAAAVAEHKEETTQ
-263 AAAPEEVKAAEPK
+263 EEQTAEPARPK
-276 SFNTVEM
+276 DFNTVEM

-297 MRGVKPAAEPEQM
+297 MRGSKPAAEPE
-310 PAAEPVAAT
+310 PIPEAAVAAT
-319 REEEPEEQIEGQMSI
+319 QEEEPEEEQQMEGQMSI
-334 DDILTGTVQ
+334 DDILTG
-343 TEEEPAKAP
+343 A
-352 SEPAKPVEEKP
+352 
-363 VEEPAEAI
+363 
-371 KPAEEPKAEQQA
+371 AEEPKQSPV
-383 MRSEQDILEAK
+383 SEAAPAAQVEETQPQDILSAE
-394 TINLSESIRRE
+394 TINLSDSIHRE

-415 AELAARQKAAQR
+415 TELAARQREAAA

-433 EMGKAPELKDIPVSE
+433 EPVKEPVLKDVPVMNKE
-448 PVQKKTAETPAAEKV
+448 KKEK
-463 SAEKV
+463 
-468 QMQPEPV
+468 
-475 QAQEMPVQKTAIQP
+475 
-489 ESVQPEPVQ
+489 
-498 AQRPTEAVEA
+498 
-508 AAKKLQ
+508 Q
-514 QPTRQIPVEQIQ
+514 Q
-526 EQRAQETVEE
+526 
-536 TPEQKIQAEPE
+536 
-547 EAAVQ
+547 
-552 ETPAE
+552 
-557 PERMPVQ
+557 PVQ
-564 EEAQPQPKVDPMSYV
+564 EEVQDVQPVQETVQNVQPVQEAVQAVEPEKPAEAAEAAEETPVQTAQQEAEPQQPKIDPMSYV
-579 RTGLDEKEKSML
+579 RTGLDEKEKSLL
-591 GFWSTIRG
+591 GFWSSIRG
-599 VNEQVNEAVT
+599 MNEQVNEVVT
-609 LMMRSILA
+609 LMMRSILT

-637 TLALGIARII
+637 TLALGMAKIL
-647 GRCKGMQ
+647 GRCKGLQ

-665 LNSKDIAATVNK
+665 LNGKDIAATVNK

-686 EAGDLSDNA
+686 EAGDLSDSA
-695 AAQLSMAMD
+695 AAQLSLAMD
-704 FKTDGLIVFLEDE
+704 LKTDGLIVFLEDE

-738 MNVPTLTND
+738 LNVPTLTND

-753 KYYALQNDC
+753 RYYALQNDC

-774 GIGVLQNAEQPVA
+774 GIGVLQNSEQPVA

>member
-1 MDKYEYQAKL
+1 MTRLYVCDRIVTTMLNDNTRYHPDQWRSVGIRIVNKYKGCMKVDKYEYQAKL
-11 EEIKKL
+11 EEMKKL

-23 EEAAAIADTI
+23 EEAVAIADTI

-103 LAPHDNNRYILKY
+103 LAPHDNNKYILKY

-122 GSSIEEQIQVLEE
+122 GSSVEEQIQVLEE
-135 LKSQEYTEQW
+135 LTSQEYTEQW
-145 AYELARLYSEA
+145 AYELARLYAQA

-166 DDLALWFHNGQY
+166 EDLALWFHNGEY
-178 VVQALELKKKYAQ
+178 VVQALELKKKYAP

-222 LGEEI
+222 LDEEI

-235 KEVIADSIMMDTE
+235 TEVIADSIMMNTE
-248 KEIAAAVTEHKEETK
+248 KEIAAAVAEHKEETTQ
-263 AAAPEEVKAAEPK
+263 EEQTAEPARPK
-276 SFNTVEM
+276 DFNTVEM

-297 MRGVKPAAEPEQM
+297 MRGSKPAAEPE
-310 PAAEPVAAT
+310 PIPEAAVAAT
-319 REEEPEEQIEGQMSI
+319 QEEEPEEEQQMEGQMSI
-334 DDILTGTVQ
+334 DDILTG
-343 TEEEPAKAP
+343 A
-352 SEPAKPVEEKP
+352 
-363 VEEPAEAI
+363 
-371 KPAEEPKAEQQA
+371 AEEPKQSPV
-383 MRSEQDILEAK
+383 SEAAPAAQVEETQPQDILSAE
-394 TINLSESIRRE
+394 TINLSDSIHRE

-415 AELAARQKAAQR
+415 TELAARQREAAA

-433 EMGKAPELKDIPVSE
+433 EPVKEPVLKDVPVMNKE
-448 PVQKKTAETPAAEKV
+448 KKEK
-463 SAEKV
+463 
-468 QMQPEPV
+468 
-475 QAQEMPVQKTAIQP
+475 
-489 ESVQPEPVQ
+489 
-498 AQRPTEAVEA
+498 
-508 AAKKLQ
+508 Q
-514 QPTRQIPVEQIQ
+514 Q
-526 EQRAQETVEE
+526 
-536 TPEQKIQAEPE
+536 
-547 EAAVQ
+547 
-552 ETPAE
+552 
-557 PERMPVQ
+557 PVQ
-564 EEAQPQPKVDPMSYV
+564 EEVQDVQPVQETVQNVQPVQEAVQAVEPEKPAEAAEAAEETPVQTAQQEAEPQQPKIDPMSYV
-579 RTGLDEKEKSML
+579 RTGLDEKEKSLL
-591 GFWSTIRG
+591 GFWSSIRG
-599 VNEQVNEAVT
+599 MNEQVNEVVT
-609 LMMRSILA
+609 LMMRSILT

-637 TLALGIARII
+637 TLALGMAKIL
-647 GRCKGMQ
+647 GRCKGLQ

-665 LNSKDIAATVNK
+665 LNGKDIAATVNK

-686 EAGDLSDNA
+686 EAGDLSDSA

-738 MNVPTLTND
+738 LNVPTLTND

-753 KYYALQNDC
+753 RYYALQNDC

-774 GIGVLQNAEQPVA
+774 GIGVLQNSEQPVA

>member
-11 EEIKKL
+11 EEMKKL
-17 VDKEEY
+17 IDKEEY
-23 EEAAAIADTI
+23 EEAVAIADTI

-72 GSRQILYRL
+72 SSRQILYRL

-103 LAPHDNNRYILKY
+103 LAPHDNNKYILKY

-122 GSSIEEQIQVLEE
+122 GSSVEEQIQVLEE

-145 AYELARLYSEA
+145 AYELAKLYSEA

-166 DDLALWFHNGQY
+166 DDLALWFHNGEY
-178 VVQALELKKKYAQ
+178 VVQALELKKKYVS

-222 LGEEI
+222 LDEEI
-227 TKELPKSE
+227 MKEMPSSE
-235 KEVIADSIMMDTE
+235 TEVIADSIMMNTE
-248 KEIAAAVTEHKEETK
+248 REIAAAVTEHKEEAVAEK
-263 AAAPEEVKAAEPK
+263 EENKPK

-288 NSMRQILSG
+288 SSMRKILSG
-297 MRGVKPAAEPEQM
+297 MRGTKKNPDLENVPVT
-310 PAAEPVAAT
+310 EPVAAA
-319 REEEPEEQIEGQMSI
+319 REEEEEQIEGQMSI
-334 DDILTGTVQ
+334 DDLLIGSAEDIPAPTEEVQEDKKEEKKEAPQLKMPEDILT
-343 TEEEPAKAP
+343 
-352 SEPAKPVEEKP
+352 
-363 VEEPAEAI
+363 AE
-371 KPAEEPKAEQQA
+371 
-383 MRSEQDILEAK
+383 
-394 TINLSESIRRE
+394 TINISESIRRE
-405 IGDRDLRSYA
+405 IGDRNLRAYA
-415 AELAARQKAAQR
+415 AEMAEKEKQIKP

-433 EMGKAPELKDIPVSE
+433 EPVKEPVLKEIPPVSAA
-448 PVQKKTAETPAAEKV
+448 PVQPAAEV
-463 SAEKV
+463 QPKV
-468 QMQPEPV
+468 QEEP
-475 QAQEMPVQKTAIQP
+475 QEIPAEQQIIQEPQAEAAQEMTETKAP
-489 ESVQPEPVQ
+489 Q
-498 AQRPTEAVEA
+498 ATREIPTEEVQEKRAQDIKEEA
-508 AAKKLQ
+508 AD
-514 QPTRQIPVEQIQ
+514 T
-526 EQRAQETVEE
+526 
-536 TPEQKIQAEPE
+536 EPE
-547 EAAVQ
+547 EK
-552 ETPAE
+552 
-557 PERMPVQ
+557 PV
-564 EEAQPQPKVDPMSYV
+564 KVDPMSYV
-579 RTGLDEKEKSML
+579 RNGLDEKEKSLL

-599 VNEQVNEAVT
+599 INEQVNEVVT

-637 TLALGIARII
+637 TLALGIAKII
-647 GRCKGMQ
+647 GRCKGLQ

-665 LNSKDIAATVNK
+665 LNNKDIAATVSK

-717 RRYLMDLL
+717 RRYLLDLL
-725 GRNPQFAQKFDIT
+725 GRNPKFAQKFDIT

-774 GIGVLQNAEQPVA
+774 GIGVLQNSEQPVA

-797 AIKKANKFS
+797 AIRKANKFS
-806 LGKLFSTV
+806 IGKLFSTI

-823 RIIIKGKYFGKIK
+823 RIIMKAKNFGKIK

>member
-1 MDKYEYQAKL
+1 MTRLYVCDRIVTTMLNDNTRYHPDQWRSVGIRIVNKYKGCMKVDKYEYQAKL
-11 EEIKKL
+11 EEMKKL

-23 EEAAAIADTI
+23 EEAVAIADTI

-103 LAPHDNNRYILKY
+103 LAPHDNNKYILKY

-122 GSSIEEQIQVLEE
+122 GSSVEEQIQVLEE

-145 AYELARLYSEA
+145 AYELARLYAQA

-166 DDLALWFHNGQY
+166 DDLALWFHNGEY
-178 VVQALELKKKYAQ
+178 VVQALELKKKYAP

-211 KEAAI
+211 REAAI

-222 LGEEI
+222 LDEEI

-235 KEVIADSIMMDTE
+235 TEVIADSIMMNTE
-248 KEIAAAVTEHKEETK
+248 KEIAAAVAEHKEETTQ
-263 AAAPEEVKAAEPK
+263 EEQTAEPARPK
-276 SFNTVEM
+276 DFNTVEM

-297 MRGVKPAAEPEQM
+297 MRGSKPAAEPE
-310 PAAEPVAAT
+310 PIPEAAVAAT
-319 REEEPEEQIEGQMSI
+319 QEEEPEEEQQMEGQMSI
-334 DDILTGTVQ
+334 DDILTG
-343 TEEEPAKAP
+343 A
-352 SEPAKPVEEKP
+352 
-363 VEEPAEAI
+363 
-371 KPAEEPKAEQQA
+371 AEEPKQSPV
-383 MRSEQDILEAK
+383 SEAAPAAQVEETQPQDILSAE
-394 TINLSESIRRE
+394 TINLSDSIHRE

-415 AELAARQKAAQR
+415 TELAARQREAAA

-433 EMGKAPELKDIPVSE
+433 EPVKEPVLKDVPVMNKE
-448 PVQKKTAETPAAEKV
+448 KKEK
-463 SAEKV
+463 
-468 QMQPEPV
+468 
-475 QAQEMPVQKTAIQP
+475 
-489 ESVQPEPVQ
+489 
-498 AQRPTEAVEA
+498 
-508 AAKKLQ
+508 Q
-514 QPTRQIPVEQIQ
+514 Q
-526 EQRAQETVEE
+526 
-536 TPEQKIQAEPE
+536 
-547 EAAVQ
+547 
-552 ETPAE
+552 
-557 PERMPVQ
+557 PVQ
-564 EEAQPQPKVDPMSYV
+564 EEVQDVQPVQETVQNVQPVQEAVQAVEPEKPAEAAEAAEETPVQTAQQEAEPQQPKIDPMSYV
-579 RTGLDEKEKSML
+579 RTGLDEKEKSLL
-591 GFWSTIRG
+591 GFWSSIRG
-599 VNEQVNEAVT
+599 MNEQVNEVVT
-609 LMMRSILA
+609 LMMRSILT

-637 TLALGIARII
+637 TLALGMAKIL
-647 GRCKGMQ
+647 GRCKGLQ

-665 LNSKDIAATVNK
+665 LNGKDIAATVNK

-686 EAGDLSDNA
+686 EAGDLSDSA

-738 MNVPTLTND
+738 LNVPTLTND

-774 GIGVLQNAEQPVA
+774 GIGVLQNSEQPVA

>member
-11 EEIKKL
+11 EEMKKL

-52 IVGRAEDSKNILYRA
+52 IVGRAEDSRNILYRA

-72 GSRQILYRL
+72 SSRQILYRL

-122 GSSIEEQIQVLEE
+122 GSSVEEQIQVLEE

-145 AYELARLYSEA
+145 AYELAKLYAEA
-156 GMIDKCIAEC
+156 GMTDKCIAEC
-166 DDLALWFHNGQY
+166 DDLALWFHNGEY
-178 VVQALELKKKYAQ
+178 VVQALELKKRYAP

-222 LGEEI
+222 LDEEI
-227 TKELPKSE
+227 MKEMPKSE
-235 KEVIADSIMMDTE
+235 TEVIADSIMMNTE
-248 KEIAAAVTEHKEETK
+248 KEIAAAVTEHKEEI
-263 AAAPEEVKAAEPK
+263 EQAAEEPK
-276 SFNTVEM
+276 ESVKEPAQPKDFNTVEM

-288 NSMRQILSG
+288 NSMRQILAG
-297 MRGVKPAAEPEQM
+297 IRKEKPIAELENAPVMEQTAA
-310 PAAEPVAAT
+310 AK
-319 REEEPEEQIEGQMSI
+319 EEEEEQIEGQMSI
-334 DDILTGTVQ
+334 DDLLINNVKEEAQ
-343 TEEEPAKAP
+343 EDAEDIPVAPVETEEPEIPEDQAPQAELPEVKTEPV
-352 SEPAKPVEEKP
+352 SEKK
-363 VEEPAEAI
+363 EPLPF
-371 KPAEEPKAEQQA
+371 KQ
-383 MRSEQDILEAK
+383 MSEQDILTAE
-394 TINLSESIRRE
+394 TINLSESIRKE
-405 IGDRDLRSYA
+405 IGDKDLRSYA
-415 AELAARQKAAQR
+415 AELAARQKKLRQEQLHA
-427 VQIPVP
+427 P
-433 EMGKAPELKDIPVSE
+433 EMAQEPVLKEVPVSE
-448 PVQKKTAETPAAEKV
+448 SVKTEEQKTREMPIEQIQQQRVEPTVQSQPVQEAQQMEQPVQTQQPSPQAEQSVQAE
-463 SAEKV
+463 E
-468 QMQPEPV
+468 V
-475 QAQEMPVQKTAIQP
+475 QAQPQQEAAPEEEPIQP
-489 ESVQPEPVQ
+489 QE
-498 AQRPTEAVEA
+498 AQEAP
-508 AAKKLQ
+508 Q
-514 QPTRQIPVEQIQ
+514 QP
-526 EQRAQETVEE
+526 
-536 TPEQKIQAEPE
+536 KI
-547 EAAVQ
+547 
-552 ETPAE
+552 
-557 PERMPVQ
+557 
-564 EEAQPQPKVDPMSYV
+564 DPMSYV
-579 RTGLDEKEKSML
+579 RNGLDEKEKSFL
-591 GFWSTIRG
+591 GFWSSIRG
-599 VNEQVNEAVT
+599 MNAQVNEAVT
-609 LMMRSILA
+609 LIMRSILA

-637 TLALGIARII
+637 TLALGMARII
-647 GRCKGMQ
+647 GRCKGQ
-654 SQKVAK
+654 QTAKVAK

-665 LNSKDIAATVNK
+665 LNNKDIAATVSK

-686 EAGDLSDNA
+686 EAGDLNDNA

-704 FKTDGLIVFLEDE
+704 FKTDGLVVFLEDE

-725 GRNPQFAQKFDIT
+725 GRNPQLAQKFDIT

-753 KYYALQNDC
+753 KYYAFQNDC
-762 VMDDSAVLTLYD
+762 AMDDSAVLTLYD
-774 GIGVLQNAEQPVA
+774 GIGMLQNAEQPVA

-806 LGKLFSTV
+806 LGKLFATV
-814 SGKRYDAED
+814 SGKRYDQED

>member
-1 MDKYEYQAKL
+1 MTRLYVCDRIVTTMLNDNTRYHPDQWRSVGIRIVNKYKGCMKVDKYEYQAKL
-11 EEIKKL
+11 EEMKKL

-23 EEAAAIADTI
+23 EEAVAIADTI

-103 LAPHDNNRYILKY
+103 LAPHDNNKYILKY

-122 GSSIEEQIQVLEE
+122 GSSVEEQIQVLEE

-145 AYELARLYSEA
+145 AYELARLYAQA

-166 DDLALWFHNGQY
+166 DDLALWFHNGEY
-178 VVQALELKKKYAQ
+178 VVQALELKKKYAP

-211 KEAAI
+211 KEAVI

-222 LGEEI
+222 LDEEI

-235 KEVIADSIMMDTE
+235 TEVIADSIMMNTE
-248 KEIAAAVTEHKEETK
+248 KEIAAAVAEHKEETTQ
-263 AAAPEEVKAAEPK
+263 EEQTAEPARPK
-276 SFNTVEM
+276 DFNTVEM

-297 MRGVKPAAEPEQM
+297 MRGSKPAAEPE
-310 PAAEPVAAT
+310 PIPEAAVAAT
-319 REEEPEEQIEGQMSI
+319 QEEEPEEEQQMEGQMSI
-334 DDILTGTVQ
+334 DDILTG
-343 TEEEPAKAP
+343 A
-352 SEPAKPVEEKP
+352 
-363 VEEPAEAI
+363 
-371 KPAEEPKAEQQA
+371 AEEPKQSPV
-383 MRSEQDILEAK
+383 SEAAPAAQVEETQPQDILSAE
-394 TINLSESIRRE
+394 TINLSDSIHRE

-415 AELAARQKAAQR
+415 TELAARQREAAA

-433 EMGKAPELKDIPVSE
+433 EPVKEPVLKDVPVMNKE
-448 PVQKKTAETPAAEKV
+448 KKEK
-463 SAEKV
+463 
-468 QMQPEPV
+468 
-475 QAQEMPVQKTAIQP
+475 
-489 ESVQPEPVQ
+489 
-498 AQRPTEAVEA
+498 
-508 AAKKLQ
+508 Q
-514 QPTRQIPVEQIQ
+514 Q
-526 EQRAQETVEE
+526 
-536 TPEQKIQAEPE
+536 
-547 EAAVQ
+547 
-552 ETPAE
+552 
-557 PERMPVQ
+557 PVQ
-564 EEAQPQPKVDPMSYV
+564 EEVQDVQPVQEAVQAVEPEKPAEAAEAAEETPVQTAQQEAEPQQPKIDPMSYV
-579 RTGLDEKEKSML
+579 RTGLDEKEKSLL
-591 GFWSTIRG
+591 GFWSSIRG
-599 VNEQVNEAVT
+599 MNEQVNEVVT
-609 LMMRSILA
+609 LMMRSILT

-637 TLALGIARII
+637 TLALGMAKIL
-647 GRCKGMQ
+647 GRCKGLQ

-665 LNSKDIAATVNK
+665 LNGKDIAATVNK

-686 EAGDLSDNA
+686 EAGDLSDSA

-738 MNVPTLTND
+738 LNVPTLTND

-753 KYYALQNDC
+753 RYYALQNDC

-774 GIGVLQNAEQPVA
+774 GIGVLQNSEQPVA